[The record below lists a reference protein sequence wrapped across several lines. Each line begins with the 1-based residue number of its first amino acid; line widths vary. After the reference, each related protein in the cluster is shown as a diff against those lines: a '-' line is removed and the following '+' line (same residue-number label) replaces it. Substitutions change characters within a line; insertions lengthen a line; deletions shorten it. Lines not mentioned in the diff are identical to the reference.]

1 MADIFNGKDVKV
13 YYNDDTGNRAVITG
27 GNIQINE
34 LAAYPSFS
42 MGTEVQKIET
52 YDDEY
57 SNAIEGQKTVDNV
70 TLVVNYIPTDP
81 THEYLDKKYDNQ
93 GEFQITIFVNEDN
106 DAGRLESVMLNG
118 VLGSRILNGDKDSV
132 VTMTYDFV
140 PTEVISYA
148 PRNIPP
154 VLRRGDFGVGS
165 DGSIDFPQYQP
176 DQATGNAFV
185 KISASDID
193 NPSGVDLMGIE
204 LVDQQSE
211 NTNIMM
217 TTTGD
222 LRLYARN
229 ATTPWT
235 RLYTSGEADTRYLIK
250 SNNLSDLTNF
260 ESARSNLSV
269 YSKSET
275 DKKFMIGP
283 NNLSELTN
291 VVVARQKLEVYSQSE
306 TEAKFLQAAN
316 NLSDIVDTA
325 IARTNLGINSTLEND
340 AKYLQVENNLSDV
353 KDVATARTNLGI
365 NSTLENDAKYLQV
378 SNNLSDVADAAAA
391 RTNISVYSKAES
403 DATYVPKTTT
413 VNGHALDSNV
423 TVSKAD
429 VGLGSVT
436 DDPQLKIS
444 ANLSDLS
451 DVGSA
456 RTVLLVQGVQCNSN
470 IESGAFNIF
479 YSPNGANSLRLANDG
494 SWRVANS
501 NGESIPLN
509 VENGGIGSTTAA
521 GGRFNLE
528 LNKFGQ
534 RIGETIVYSPDEK
547 SYITINNDN
556 WGVYGIIDPSNNTSG
571 WKPLLIGQG
580 GTGATSDVGARD
592 NLGLGNGSSPQFA
605 NLQLTRDEIGGGG
618 WSSGTISFNSY
629 ANGLRKG
636 YSTMYNEYQS
646 DLFKTT
652 ISTGNDITGRV
663 SYLQFAENGTLSG
676 ANEIYLNSNLIS
688 YGESLNLFNNTYD
701 IQARLMTPVSPAGA
715 YSWVGSTV
723 YNYLSGQ
730 VRFGGLASGGD
741 NGIDRARLYVARGGN
756 SGIVGNI
763 DFYPDYGGWASA
775 GRGWYGNCIQG
786 GWGLE
791 DSHMGAP
798 FWAQIVSSNDGGWSP
813 IVTGGTSSTGGYT
826 LRAAFGCIS
835 NGNNAWPET
844 TIKLLGD
851 GRFHRAFNFS
861 TSGGIYTWGQDPW
874 GGNYDFAR
882 NATSDRCLKHD
893 IIYTNGKE
901 SFDRVMQ
908 WLPTMFKYNGQ
919 ETQRYGLIA
928 QDLQQIDEQYVK
940 LVPGAPIFEDEEYVD
955 EDGETKIR
963 SKQVG
968 EKDGTYALDINVLL
982 TDMACSM
989 KYMGV
994 QMQEQETKIADQQK
1008 QIDELKELVQ
1018 KILDNK

>member
-52 YDDEY
+52 YNDEY

-93 GEFQITIFVNEDN
+93 EEFQITIFVNEN
-106 DAGRLESVMLNG
+106 NEAGRLESVMLNG
-118 VLGSRILNGDKDSV
+118 VLGSRMLNGDKDSV

-148 PRNIPP
+148 PRDIPP

-165 DGSIDFPQYQP
+165 DGSIDYPQYQP

-204 LVDQQSE
+204 LVDQQAE

-275 DKKFMIGP
+275 DNKFMIGP

-306 TEAKFLQAAN
+306 TDAKFLQAAN
-316 NLSDIVDTA
+316 NLSDIVDTV

-365 NSTLENDAKYLQV
+365 NSTIENDAKYLQV
-378 SNNLSDVADAAAA
+378 SNNLSDVSDAAAA

-451 DVGSA
+451 NVAKA
-456 RTVLLVQGVQCNSN
+456 RTNLGINSTIENDAKYLQVSNNLSDVADVDTVKQN
-470 IESGAFNIF
+470 IGLDRFKQSPSETMIYPSSGQNPYRITIR
-479 YSPNGANSLRLANDG
+479 PNGDWG
-494 SWRVANS
+494 TWRDDTGTWEPLKIVA
-501 NGESIPLN
+501 
-509 VENGGIGSTTAA
+509 
-521 GGRFNLE
+521 
-528 LNKFGQ
+528 
-534 RIGETIVYSPDEK
+534 
-547 SYITINNDN
+547 
-556 WGVYGIIDPSNNTSG
+556 
-571 WKPLLIGQG
+571 G
-580 GTGATSDVGARD
+580 GTGATNKKDARLNLNIPAAYKIIPDGTNILGWFIENNESGFFSSGSNLVNLPNNDPGWWVFEFNVHIRGGNNKPAYGIIKAISNNSRIYSIVLENGNWPYGWVEVPQQNNDVHFYRVFLDRHDA
-592 NLGLGNGSSPQFA
+592 GSSGELVGNRYQGGVQKGDFA
-605 NLQLTRDEIGGGG
+605 L
-618 WSSGTISFNSY
+618 
-629 ANGLRKG
+629 
-636 YSTMYNEYQS
+636 YNEYQDGVSKVTLRCSNNEINKYAWLQWDENGSLWNVQNLLNS
-646 DLFKTT
+646 DLYFGPPSVRKLHTRHAT
-652 ISTGNDITGRV
+652 MLVDGTATPYYYTFGNPDGRRSV
-663 SYLQFAENGTLSG
+663 TEFGTVEDG
-676 ANEIYLNSNLIS
+676 WIFY
-688 YGESLNLFNNTYD
+688 
-701 IQARLMTPVSPAGA
+701 
-715 YSWVGSTV
+715 
-723 YNYLSGQ
+723 GQ
-730 VRFGGLASGGD
+730 VNRDLSKQLDVNGVVNASAFNQASD
-741 NGIDRARLYVARGGN
+741 RDLKENIEVISNAIDRVRA
-756 SGIVGNI
+756 I
-763 DFYPDYGGWASA
+763 
-775 GRGWYGNCIQG
+775 
-786 GWGLE
+786 
-791 DSHMGAP
+791 
-798 FWAQIVSSNDGGWSP
+798 
-813 IVTGGTSSTGGYT
+813 GGYT
-826 LRAAFGCIS
+826 YTLKE
-835 NGNNAWPET
+835 NGMPHA
-844 TIKLLGD
+844 G
-851 GRFHRAFNFS
+851 
-861 TSGGIYTWGQDPW
+861 
-874 GGNYDFAR
+874 
-882 NATSDRCLKHD
+882 
-893 IIYTNGKE
+893 
-901 SFDRVMQ
+901 V
-908 WLPTMFKYNGQ
+908 
-919 ETQRYGLIA
+919 IA
-928 QDLQQIDEQYVK
+928 QEVRDVLPEASGSFTK
-940 LVPGAPIFEDEEYVD
+940 YVD
-955 EDGETKIR
+955 LPGPT
-963 SKQVG
+963 Q
-968 EKDGTYALDINVLL
+968 DGTPLREEERFYSVDYAGITALL
-982 TDMACSM
+982 
-989 KYMGV
+989 V
-994 QMQEQETKIADQQK
+994 QAFKEMDEKITKLEEQQK

-1018 KILDNK
+1018 KLLDNK

>member
-52 YDDEY
+52 YNDEY

-93 GEFQITIFVNEDN
+93 EEFQITIFVNEN
-106 DAGRLESVMLNG
+106 NEAGRLESVMLNG
-118 VLGSRILNGDKDSV
+118 VLGSRMLNGDKDSV

-148 PRNIPP
+148 PRDIPP

-165 DGSIDFPQYQP
+165 DGSIDYPQYQP

-204 LVDQQSE
+204 LVDQQAE

-275 DKKFMIGP
+275 DNKFMIGP

-306 TEAKFLQAAN
+306 TDAKFLQAAN

-365 NSTLENDAKYLQV
+365 NSTIENDAKYLQV
-378 SNNLSDVADAAAA
+378 SNNLSDVSDAAAA

-451 DVGSA
+451 NVAKA
-456 RTVLLVQGVQCNSN
+456 RTNLGINSTIENDAKYLQVSNNLSDVADVDTVKQN
-470 IESGAFNIF
+470 IGLDRFKQSPSETMIYPSSGQNPYRITIR
-479 YSPNGANSLRLANDG
+479 PNGDWG
-494 SWRVANS
+494 TWRDDTGTWEPLKIVA
-501 NGESIPLN
+501 
-509 VENGGIGSTTAA
+509 
-521 GGRFNLE
+521 
-528 LNKFGQ
+528 
-534 RIGETIVYSPDEK
+534 
-547 SYITINNDN
+547 
-556 WGVYGIIDPSNNTSG
+556 
-571 WKPLLIGQG
+571 G
-580 GTGATSDVGARD
+580 GTGATNKKDARL
-592 NLGLGNGSSPQFA
+592 NLNIPAAYKIIPDGTNILGWFIENNESGFF
-605 NLQLTRDEIGGGG
+605 
-618 WSSGTISFNSY
+618 SSGENVINKPADGHGWWTYNFKIHLRNQEGKPEFGVVEATSA
-629 ANGLRKG
+629 ANIMYIIVLTNGQWPHGWFKIVRENDNVQLRDLKLTQYDTGFSGHLELYNIQNNNPKGL
-636 YSTMYNEYQS
+636 TQLYNEFQ
-646 DLFKTT
+646 DGVLKTT
-652 ISTGNDITGRV
+652 LRTGNLENNRN
-663 SYLQFAENGTLSG
+663 SYLQWDENGSLWGVVNILSNDLYFG
-676 ANEIYLNSNLIS
+676 PHSVRKLHTRHGTMLVDGTA
-688 YGESLNLFNNTYD
+688 
-701 IQARLMTPVSPAGA
+701 TPYYYTFGNPDGRRSVTEFG
-715 YSWVGSTV
+715 TV
-723 YNYLSGQ
+723 EDGWIFYGQ
-730 VRFGGLASGGD
+730 VNRDLSKQLDVNGVVNASAFNQASD
-741 NGIDRARLYVARGGN
+741 RDLKENIEVISNAIDRVRA
-756 SGIVGNI
+756 I
-763 DFYPDYGGWASA
+763 
-775 GRGWYGNCIQG
+775 
-786 GWGLE
+786 
-791 DSHMGAP
+791 
-798 FWAQIVSSNDGGWSP
+798 
-813 IVTGGTSSTGGYT
+813 GGYT
-826 LRAAFGCIS
+826 YTLKE
-835 NGNNAWPET
+835 NGMPHA
-844 TIKLLGD
+844 G
-851 GRFHRAFNFS
+851 
-861 TSGGIYTWGQDPW
+861 
-874 GGNYDFAR
+874 
-882 NATSDRCLKHD
+882 
-893 IIYTNGKE
+893 
-901 SFDRVMQ
+901 V
-908 WLPTMFKYNGQ
+908 
-919 ETQRYGLIA
+919 IA
-928 QDLQQIDEQYVK
+928 QEVRDVLPEASGSFTK
-940 LVPGAPIFEDEEYVD
+940 YVD
-955 EDGETKIR
+955 LPGPT
-963 SKQVG
+963 Q
-968 EKDGTYALDINVLL
+968 DGTPLREEERFYSVDYAGITALL
-982 TDMACSM
+982 
-989 KYMGV
+989 
-994 QMQEQETKIADQQK
+994 
-1008 QIDELKELVQ
+1008 
-1018 KILDNK
+1018 

>member
-52 YDDEY
+52 YNDEY

-93 GEFQITIFVNEDN
+93 EEFQITIFVNEN
-106 DAGRLESVMLNG
+106 NEAGRLESVMLNG
-118 VLGSRILNGDKDSV
+118 VLGSRMLNGDKDSV

-148 PRNIPP
+148 PRDIPP

-165 DGSIDFPQYQP
+165 DGSIDYPQYQP

-204 LVDQQSE
+204 LVDQQAE

-275 DKKFMIGP
+275 DNKFMIGP

-306 TEAKFLQAAN
+306 TDAKFLQAAN

-365 NSTLENDAKYLQV
+365 NSTIENDAKYLQV
-378 SNNLSDVADAAAA
+378 SNNLSDVSDAAAA

-451 DVGSA
+451 NVAKA
-456 RTVLLVQGVQCNSN
+456 RTNLGINSTIENDAKYLQVSNNLSDVADVDTVKQN
-470 IESGAFNIF
+470 IGLDRFKQSPYETMIYPSSGQNPCRITIR
-479 YSPNGANSLRLANDG
+479 PNGDWG
-494 SWRVANS
+494 TWRDDTGTWEPLKIVA
-501 NGESIPLN
+501 
-509 VENGGIGSTTAA
+509 
-521 GGRFNLE
+521 
-528 LNKFGQ
+528 
-534 RIGETIVYSPDEK
+534 
-547 SYITINNDN
+547 
-556 WGVYGIIDPSNNTSG
+556 
-571 WKPLLIGQG
+571 G
-580 GTGATSDVGARD
+580 GTGATNKKDARL
-592 NLGLGNGSSPQFA
+592 NLNIPAAYKIIPDGTNILGWFIENNESGFF
-605 NLQLTRDEIGGGG
+605 
-618 WSSGTISFNSY
+618 SSGENVINKPAEGHGWWTYNFKIHLRNQEGKPEFGVVEATSA
-629 ANGLRKG
+629 ANIMYIIVLTNGQWPHGWFKIVRENDNVQLRDLKLTQYDTGFSGHLELYNIQNNNPKGL
-636 YSTMYNEYQS
+636 TQLYNEFQ
-646 DLFKTT
+646 DGVLKTT
-652 ISTGNDITGRV
+652 IRTVNLEKDRNW
-663 SYLQFAENGTLSG
+663 YLQWDENGSLWNIQNILSSDLHFG
-676 ANEIYLNSNLIS
+676 PPSVRKLHTRHATMLVD
-688 YGESLNLFNNTYD
+688 GT
-701 IQARLMTPVSPAGA
+701 ATPYYYTFGNPDGRRSVTEFG
-715 YSWVGSTV
+715 TV
-723 YNYLSGQ
+723 EDGWIFYGQ
-730 VRFGGLASGGD
+730 VNRDLSKQLDVNGVVNASAFNQASD
-741 NGIDRARLYVARGGN
+741 RDLKENIEVISNAIDRVRA
-756 SGIVGNI
+756 I
-763 DFYPDYGGWASA
+763 
-775 GRGWYGNCIQG
+775 
-786 GWGLE
+786 
-791 DSHMGAP
+791 
-798 FWAQIVSSNDGGWSP
+798 
-813 IVTGGTSSTGGYT
+813 GGYT
-826 LRAAFGCIS
+826 YTLKE
-835 NGNNAWPET
+835 NGMPHA
-844 TIKLLGD
+844 G
-851 GRFHRAFNFS
+851 
-861 TSGGIYTWGQDPW
+861 
-874 GGNYDFAR
+874 
-882 NATSDRCLKHD
+882 
-893 IIYTNGKE
+893 
-901 SFDRVMQ
+901 V
-908 WLPTMFKYNGQ
+908 
-919 ETQRYGLIA
+919 IA
-928 QDLQQIDEQYVK
+928 QEVRDVLPEASGSFTK
-940 LVPGAPIFEDEEYVD
+940 YVD
-955 EDGETKIR
+955 LPGPT
-963 SKQVG
+963 Q
-968 EKDGTYALDINVLL
+968 DGTPLREEERFYSVDYAGITALL
-982 TDMACSM
+982 
-989 KYMGV
+989 V
-994 QMQEQETKIADQQK
+994 QAFKEMDEKITKLEEQQK

-1018 KILDNK
+1018 KLLDNK

>member
-52 YDDEY
+52 YNDEY

-93 GEFQITIFVNEDN
+93 EEFQITIFVNEN
-106 DAGRLESVMLNG
+106 NEAGRLESVMLNG
-118 VLGSRILNGDKDSV
+118 VLGRRMLNGDKDSV

-148 PRNIPP
+148 PRDIPP

-165 DGSIDFPQYQP
+165 DGSIDYPQYQP

-204 LVDQQSE
+204 LVDQQAE

-275 DKKFMIGP
+275 DNKFMIGP

-306 TEAKFLQAAN
+306 TDAKFLQAAN

-365 NSTLENDAKYLQV
+365 NSTIENDAKYLQV
-378 SNNLSDVADAAAA
+378 SNNLSDVSDAAAA

-451 DVGSA
+451 NVAKA
-456 RTVLLVQGVQCNSN
+456 RTNLGINSTIENDAKYLQVSNNLSDVADVDTVKQN
-470 IESGAFNIF
+470 IGLDRFKQSPSETMIYPSSGQNPYRITIR
-479 YSPNGANSLRLANDG
+479 PNGDWG
-494 SWRVANS
+494 TWRDDTGTWEPLKIVA
-501 NGESIPLN
+501 
-509 VENGGIGSTTAA
+509 
-521 GGRFNLE
+521 
-528 LNKFGQ
+528 
-534 RIGETIVYSPDEK
+534 
-547 SYITINNDN
+547 
-556 WGVYGIIDPSNNTSG
+556 
-571 WKPLLIGQG
+571 G
-580 GTGATSDVGARD
+580 GTGATNKKDARL
-592 NLGLGNGSSPQFA
+592 NLNIPAAYKIIPDGTNILGWLIENNESGVF
-605 NLQLTRDEIGGGG
+605 
-618 WSSGTISFNSY
+618 SSGENVINKPADGHGWWTYNFKIHLRNQEGKPDFGVVEATSA
-629 ANGLRKG
+629 ANIMYIIVLTNGQWPHGWFKIVRENDNVQLRDLKLTQYDTGFSGHLELYNIQNNNPKGL
-636 YSTMYNEYQS
+636 TQLYNEFQ
-646 DLFKTT
+646 DGVLKTT
-652 ISTGNDITGRV
+652 LRTGNLENNRN
-663 SYLQFAENGTLSG
+663 SYLQWDENGSLWGVVNILSNDLYFGPHSVRKLHTRHGTLLVDG
-676 ANEIYLNSNLIS
+676 TA
-688 YGESLNLFNNTYD
+688 
-701 IQARLMTPVSPAGA
+701 TPYYYTFGNPDGRRSVTEFG
-715 YSWVGSTV
+715 TV
-723 YNYLSGQ
+723 EDGWIFYGQ
-730 VRFGGLASGGD
+730 VNRDLSKQLDVNGVVNASAFNQASD
-741 NGIDRARLYVARGGN
+741 RDLKENIEVISNAIDRVRA
-756 SGIVGNI
+756 I
-763 DFYPDYGGWASA
+763 
-775 GRGWYGNCIQG
+775 
-786 GWGLE
+786 
-791 DSHMGAP
+791 
-798 FWAQIVSSNDGGWSP
+798 
-813 IVTGGTSSTGGYT
+813 GGYT
-826 LRAAFGCIS
+826 YTLKE
-835 NGNNAWPET
+835 NGMPHA
-844 TIKLLGD
+844 G
-851 GRFHRAFNFS
+851 
-861 TSGGIYTWGQDPW
+861 
-874 GGNYDFAR
+874 
-882 NATSDRCLKHD
+882 
-893 IIYTNGKE
+893 
-901 SFDRVMQ
+901 V
-908 WLPTMFKYNGQ
+908 
-919 ETQRYGLIA
+919 IA
-928 QDLQQIDEQYVK
+928 QEVRDVLPEASGSFTK
-940 LVPGAPIFEDEEYVD
+940 YVD
-955 EDGETKIR
+955 LPGPT
-963 SKQVG
+963 Q
-968 EKDGTYALDINVLL
+968 DGTPLREEERFYSVDYAGITALL
-982 TDMACSM
+982 
-989 KYMGV
+989 V
-994 QMQEQETKIADQQK
+994 QAFKEMDEKITKLEEQQK

-1018 KILDNK
+1018 KLLDNK

>member
-52 YDDEY
+52 YNDEY

-93 GEFQITIFVNEDN
+93 EEFQITIFVNEN
-106 DAGRLESVMLNG
+106 NEAGRLESVMLNG
-118 VLGSRILNGDKDSV
+118 VLGSRMLNGDKDSV

-148 PRNIPP
+148 PRDIPP

-165 DGSIDFPQYQP
+165 DGSIDYPQYQP

-204 LVDQQSE
+204 LVDQQAE

-275 DKKFMIGP
+275 DNKFMIGP

-306 TEAKFLQAAN
+306 TDAKFLQAAN

-365 NSTLENDAKYLQV
+365 NSTIENDAKYLQV
-378 SNNLSDVADAAAA
+378 SNNLSDVSDAAAA

-451 DVGSA
+451 NVAKA
-456 RTVLLVQGVQCNSN
+456 RTNLGINSTIENDAKYLQVSNNLSDVADVDTVKQN
-470 IESGAFNIF
+470 IGLDRFKQSPSETMIYPSSGQNPYRITIR
-479 YSPNGANSLRLANDG
+479 PNGDWG
-494 SWRVANS
+494 TWRDDTGTWEPLKIVA
-501 NGESIPLN
+501 
-509 VENGGIGSTTAA
+509 
-521 GGRFNLE
+521 
-528 LNKFGQ
+528 
-534 RIGETIVYSPDEK
+534 
-547 SYITINNDN
+547 
-556 WGVYGIIDPSNNTSG
+556 
-571 WKPLLIGQG
+571 G
-580 GTGATSDVGARD
+580 GTGATNKKDARL
-592 NLGLGNGSSPQFA
+592 NLNIPAAYKIIPDGTNILGWFIENNESGFF
-605 NLQLTRDEIGGGG
+605 
-618 WSSGTISFNSY
+618 SSGENVINKPADGHGWWTYNFKIHLRDQEGKPEFGVVEATSA
-629 ANGLRKG
+629 ANIMYIIVLTNGQWPHGWFKIVRENDNVQLRDLKLTQYDTGFSGHLELYNIQNNNPKGL
-636 YSTMYNEYQS
+636 TQLYNEFQ
-646 DLFKTT
+646 DGVLKTT
-652 ISTGNDITGRV
+652 LRTGNLENNRN
-663 SYLQFAENGTLSG
+663 SYLQWDENGSLWGVVNILSNDLYFG
-676 ANEIYLNSNLIS
+676 PHSVRKLHTRHGTMLVDGTA
-688 YGESLNLFNNTYD
+688 
-701 IQARLMTPVSPAGA
+701 TPYYYTFGNPDGRRSVTEFG
-715 YSWVGSTV
+715 TV
-723 YNYLSGQ
+723 EDGWIFYGQ
-730 VRFGGLASGGD
+730 VNRDLSKQLDVNGVVNASAFNQASD
-741 NGIDRARLYVARGGN
+741 RDLKENIEVISNAIDRVRA
-756 SGIVGNI
+756 I
-763 DFYPDYGGWASA
+763 
-775 GRGWYGNCIQG
+775 
-786 GWGLE
+786 
-791 DSHMGAP
+791 
-798 FWAQIVSSNDGGWSP
+798 
-813 IVTGGTSSTGGYT
+813 GGYT
-826 LRAAFGCIS
+826 YTLKE
-835 NGNNAWPET
+835 NGMPHA
-844 TIKLLGD
+844 G
-851 GRFHRAFNFS
+851 
-861 TSGGIYTWGQDPW
+861 
-874 GGNYDFAR
+874 
-882 NATSDRCLKHD
+882 
-893 IIYTNGKE
+893 
-901 SFDRVMQ
+901 V
-908 WLPTMFKYNGQ
+908 
-919 ETQRYGLIA
+919 IA
-928 QDLQQIDEQYVK
+928 QEVRDVLPEASGSFTK
-940 LVPGAPIFEDEEYVD
+940 YVD
-955 EDGETKIR
+955 LPGPT
-963 SKQVG
+963 Q
-968 EKDGTYALDINVLL
+968 DGTPLREEERFYSVDYAGITALL
-982 TDMACSM
+982 
-989 KYMGV
+989 V
-994 QMQEQETKIADQQK
+994 QAFKEMDEKITKLEEQQK

-1018 KILDNK
+1018 KLLDNK

>member
-52 YDDEY
+52 YNDEY

-93 GEFQITIFVNEDN
+93 EEFQITIFVNEN
-106 DAGRLESVMLNG
+106 NEAGRLESVMLNG
-118 VLGSRILNGDKDSV
+118 VLGSRMLNGDKDSV

-148 PRNIPP
+148 PRDIPP

-165 DGSIDFPQYQP
+165 DGSIDYPQYQP

-204 LVDQQSE
+204 LVDQQAE

-275 DKKFMIGP
+275 DNKFMIGP

-306 TEAKFLQAAN
+306 TDAKFLQAAN

-365 NSTLENDAKYLQV
+365 NSTIENDAKYLQV
-378 SNNLSDVADAAAA
+378 SNNLSDVSDAAAA

-451 DVGSA
+451 NVAKA
-456 RTVLLVQGVQCNSN
+456 RTNLGINSTIENDAKYLQVSNNLSDVADVDTVKQN
-470 IESGAFNIF
+470 IGLDRFKQSPSETMIYPSSGQNPYRITIR
-479 YSPNGANSLRLANDG
+479 PNGDWG
-494 SWRVANS
+494 TWRDDTGTWEPLKIVA
-501 NGESIPLN
+501 
-509 VENGGIGSTTAA
+509 
-521 GGRFNLE
+521 
-528 LNKFGQ
+528 
-534 RIGETIVYSPDEK
+534 
-547 SYITINNDN
+547 
-556 WGVYGIIDPSNNTSG
+556 
-571 WKPLLIGQG
+571 G
-580 GTGATSDVGARD
+580 GTGATNKKDARL
-592 NLGLGNGSSPQFA
+592 NLNIPAAYKIIPDGTNILGWFIENNESGFF
-605 NLQLTRDEIGGGG
+605 
-618 WSSGTISFNSY
+618 SSGENVINKPADGHGWWTYNFKIHLRNQEGKPEFGVVEATSA
-629 ANGLRKG
+629 ANIMYIIVLTNGQWPHGWFKIVRENDNVQLRDLKLTQYDTGFSGHLELYNIQNNNPKGL
-636 YSTMYNEYQS
+636 TQLYNEFQ
-646 DLFKTT
+646 DGVLKTT
-652 ISTGNDITGRV
+652 LRTGNLENNRN
-663 SYLQFAENGTLSG
+663 SYLQWDENGSLWGVVNILSNDLYFG
-676 ANEIYLNSNLIS
+676 PHSVRKLHTRHGTMLVDGTA
-688 YGESLNLFNNTYD
+688 
-701 IQARLMTPVSPAGA
+701 TPYYYTFGNPDGRRSVTEFG
-715 YSWVGSTV
+715 TV
-723 YNYLSGQ
+723 EDGWIFYGQ
-730 VRFGGLASGGD
+730 VNRDLSKQLDVNGVVNASAFNQASD
-741 NGIDRARLYVARGGN
+741 RDLKENIEVISNAIDRVRA
-756 SGIVGNI
+756 I
-763 DFYPDYGGWASA
+763 
-775 GRGWYGNCIQG
+775 
-786 GWGLE
+786 
-791 DSHMGAP
+791 
-798 FWAQIVSSNDGGWSP
+798 
-813 IVTGGTSSTGGYT
+813 GGYT
-826 LRAAFGCIS
+826 YTLKE
-835 NGNNAWPET
+835 NGMPHA
-844 TIKLLGD
+844 G
-851 GRFHRAFNFS
+851 
-861 TSGGIYTWGQDPW
+861 
-874 GGNYDFAR
+874 
-882 NATSDRCLKHD
+882 
-893 IIYTNGKE
+893 
-901 SFDRVMQ
+901 V
-908 WLPTMFKYNGQ
+908 
-919 ETQRYGLIA
+919 IA
-928 QDLQQIDEQYVK
+928 QEVRDVLPEASGSFTK
-940 LVPGAPIFEDEEYVD
+940 YVD
-955 EDGETKIR
+955 LPGPT
-963 SKQVG
+963 Q
-968 EKDGTYALDINVLL
+968 DGTPLREEERFYSVDYAGITAL
-982 TDMACSM
+982 
-989 KYMGV
+989 
-994 QMQEQETKIADQQK
+994 
-1008 QIDELKELVQ
+1008 LVQ
-1018 KILDNK
+1018 AFKE

>member
-52 YDDEY
+52 YNDEY

-93 GEFQITIFVNEDN
+93 EEFQITIFVNEN
-106 DAGRLESVMLNG
+106 NEAGRLESVMLNG
-118 VLGSRILNGDKDSV
+118 VLGSRMLNGDKDSV

-148 PRNIPP
+148 PRDIPP

-165 DGSIDFPQYQP
+165 DGSIDYPQYQP

-204 LVDQQSE
+204 LVDQQAE

-275 DKKFMIGP
+275 DNKFMIGP

-306 TEAKFLQAAN
+306 TDAKFLQAAN

-365 NSTLENDAKYLQV
+365 NSTIENDAKYLQV
-378 SNNLSDVADAAAA
+378 SNNLSDVSDAAAA

-451 DVGSA
+451 NVAKA
-456 RTVLLVQGVQCNSN
+456 RTNLGINSTIENDAKYLQVSNNLSDVADVDTVKQN
-470 IESGAFNIF
+470 IGLDRFKQSPSETMIYPSSGQNPYRITIR
-479 YSPNGANSLRLANDG
+479 PNGDWG
-494 SWRVANS
+494 TWRDDTGTWEPLKIVA
-501 NGESIPLN
+501 
-509 VENGGIGSTTAA
+509 
-521 GGRFNLE
+521 
-528 LNKFGQ
+528 
-534 RIGETIVYSPDEK
+534 
-547 SYITINNDN
+547 
-556 WGVYGIIDPSNNTSG
+556 
-571 WKPLLIGQG
+571 G
-580 GTGATSDVGARD
+580 GTGATNKKDARL
-592 NLGLGNGSSPQFA
+592 NLNIPAAYKIIPDGTNILGWFIENNESGFF
-605 NLQLTRDEIGGGG
+605 
-618 WSSGTISFNSY
+618 SSGENVINKPADGHGWWTYNFKIHLRNQEGKPEFGVVEATSA
-629 ANGLRKG
+629 ANIMYIIVLTNGQWPHGWFKIVRENDNVQLRDLKLTQYDTGFSGHLELYNIQNNNPKGL
-636 YSTMYNEYQS
+636 TQLYNEFQ
-646 DLFKTT
+646 DGVLKTT
-652 ISTGNDITGRV
+652 LRTGNLENNRN
-663 SYLQFAENGTLSG
+663 SYLQWDENGSLWGVVNILSNDLYFG
-676 ANEIYLNSNLIS
+676 PHSVRKLHTRHGTMLVDGTA
-688 YGESLNLFNNTYD
+688 
-701 IQARLMTPVSPAGA
+701 TPYYYTFGNPDGRRSVTEFG
-715 YSWVGSTV
+715 TV
-723 YNYLSGQ
+723 EDGWIFYGQ
-730 VRFGGLASGGD
+730 VNRDLSKQLDVNGVVNASAFNQASD
-741 NGIDRARLYVARGGN
+741 RDLKENIEVISNAIDRVRA
-756 SGIVGNI
+756 I
-763 DFYPDYGGWASA
+763 
-775 GRGWYGNCIQG
+775 
-786 GWGLE
+786 
-791 DSHMGAP
+791 
-798 FWAQIVSSNDGGWSP
+798 
-813 IVTGGTSSTGGYT
+813 GGYT
-826 LRAAFGCIS
+826 YTLKE
-835 NGNNAWPET
+835 NGMPHA
-844 TIKLLGD
+844 G
-851 GRFHRAFNFS
+851 
-861 TSGGIYTWGQDPW
+861 
-874 GGNYDFAR
+874 
-882 NATSDRCLKHD
+882 
-893 IIYTNGKE
+893 
-901 SFDRVMQ
+901 V
-908 WLPTMFKYNGQ
+908 
-919 ETQRYGLIA
+919 IA
-928 QDLQQIDEQYVK
+928 QEVRDVLPEASGSFTK
-940 LVPGAPIFEDEEYVD
+940 YVD
-955 EDGETKIR
+955 LPGPT
-963 SKQVG
+963 Q
-968 EKDGTYALDINVLL
+968 DGTPLREEERFYSVDYA
-982 TDMACSM
+982 
-989 KYMGV
+989 G
-994 QMQEQETKIADQQK
+994 
-1008 QIDELKELVQ
+1008 
-1018 KILDNK
+1018 

>member
-52 YDDEY
+52 YNDEY

-93 GEFQITIFVNEDN
+93 EEFQITIFVNEN
-106 DAGRLESVMLNG
+106 NEAGRLESVMLNG
-118 VLGSRILNGDKDSV
+118 VLGSRMLNGDKDSV

-148 PRNIPP
+148 PRDIPP

-165 DGSIDFPQYQP
+165 DGSIDYPQYQP

-204 LVDQQSE
+204 LVDQQAE

-275 DKKFMIGP
+275 DNKFMIGP

-306 TEAKFLQAAN
+306 TDAKFLQAAN

-365 NSTLENDAKYLQV
+365 NSTIENDAKYLQV
-378 SNNLSDVADAAAA
+378 SNNLSDVSDAAAA

-451 DVGSA
+451 NVAKA
-456 RTVLLVQGVQCNSN
+456 RTNLGINSTIENDAKYLQVSNNLSDVADVDTVKQN
-470 IESGAFNIF
+470 IGLDRFKQSPSETMIYPSSGQNPYRITIR
-479 YSPNGANSLRLANDG
+479 PNGDWG
-494 SWRVANS
+494 TWRDDTGTWEPLKIVA
-501 NGESIPLN
+501 
-509 VENGGIGSTTAA
+509 
-521 GGRFNLE
+521 
-528 LNKFGQ
+528 
-534 RIGETIVYSPDEK
+534 
-547 SYITINNDN
+547 
-556 WGVYGIIDPSNNTSG
+556 
-571 WKPLLIGQG
+571 G
-580 GTGATSDVGARD
+580 GTGATNKKDARL
-592 NLGLGNGSSPQFA
+592 NLNIPAAYKIIPDGTNILGWFIENNESGFF
-605 NLQLTRDEIGGGG
+605 
-618 WSSGTISFNSY
+618 SSGENVINKPADGHGWWTYNFKIHLRNQEGKPEFGVVEATSA
-629 ANGLRKG
+629 ANIMYIIVLTNGQWPHGWFKIVRENDNVQLRDLKLTQYDTGFSGHLELYNIQNNNPKGL
-636 YSTMYNEYQS
+636 TQLYNEFQ
-646 DLFKTT
+646 DGVLKTT
-652 ISTGNDITGRV
+652 LRTGNLENNRN
-663 SYLQFAENGTLSG
+663 SYLQWDENGSLWGVVNILSNDLYFG
-676 ANEIYLNSNLIS
+676 PHSVRKLHTRHGTMLVDGTA
-688 YGESLNLFNNTYD
+688 
-701 IQARLMTPVSPAGA
+701 TPYYYTFGNPDGRRSVTEFG
-715 YSWVGSTV
+715 TV
-723 YNYLSGQ
+723 EDGWIFYGQ
-730 VRFGGLASGGD
+730 VNRDLSKQLDVNGVVNASAFNQASD
-741 NGIDRARLYVARGGN
+741 RDLKENIEVISNAIDRVRA
-756 SGIVGNI
+756 I
-763 DFYPDYGGWASA
+763 
-775 GRGWYGNCIQG
+775 
-786 GWGLE
+786 
-791 DSHMGAP
+791 
-798 FWAQIVSSNDGGWSP
+798 
-813 IVTGGTSSTGGYT
+813 GGYT
-826 LRAAFGCIS
+826 
-835 NGNNAWPET
+835 
-844 TIKLLGD
+844 
-851 GRFHRAFNFS
+851 
-861 TSGGIYTWGQDPW
+861 YT
-874 GGNYDFAR
+874 
-882 NATSDRCLKHD
+882 
-893 IIYTNGKE
+893 
-901 SFDRVMQ
+901 
-908 WLPTMFKYNGQ
+908 
-919 ETQRYGLIA
+919 
-928 QDLQQIDEQYVK
+928 
-940 LVPGAPIFEDEEYVD
+940 
-955 EDGETKIR
+955 
-963 SKQVG
+963 
-968 EKDGTYALDINVLL
+968 
-982 TDMACSM
+982 
-989 KYMGV
+989 
-994 QMQEQETKIADQQK
+994 
-1008 QIDELKELVQ
+1008 LKE
-1018 KILDNK
+1018 NGMPHAG

>member
-52 YDDEY
+52 YNDEY

-93 GEFQITIFVNEDN
+93 EEFQITIFVNEN
-106 DAGRLESVMLNG
+106 NEAGRLESVMLNG
-118 VLGSRILNGDKDSV
+118 VLGSRMLNGDKDSV

-148 PRNIPP
+148 PRDIPP

-165 DGSIDFPQYQP
+165 DGSIDYPQYQP

-204 LVDQQSE
+204 LVDQQAE

-275 DKKFMIGP
+275 DNKFMIGP

-306 TEAKFLQAAN
+306 TDAKFLQAAN

-365 NSTLENDAKYLQV
+365 NSTIENDAKYLQV
-378 SNNLSDVADAAAA
+378 SNNLSDVSDAAAA

-451 DVGSA
+451 NVAKA
-456 RTVLLVQGVQCNSN
+456 RTNLGINSTIENDAKYLQVSNNLSDVADVDTVKQN
-470 IESGAFNIF
+470 IGLDRFKQSPSETMIYPSSGQNPYRITIR
-479 YSPNGANSLRLANDG
+479 PNGDWG
-494 SWRVANS
+494 TWRDDTGTWEPLKIVA
-501 NGESIPLN
+501 
-509 VENGGIGSTTAA
+509 
-521 GGRFNLE
+521 
-528 LNKFGQ
+528 
-534 RIGETIVYSPDEK
+534 
-547 SYITINNDN
+547 
-556 WGVYGIIDPSNNTSG
+556 
-571 WKPLLIGQG
+571 G
-580 GTGATSDVGARD
+580 GTGATNKKDARL
-592 NLGLGNGSSPQFA
+592 NLNIPAAYKIIPDGTNILGWLIENNESGVF
-605 NLQLTRDEIGGGG
+605 
-618 WSSGTISFNSY
+618 SSGENVINKPADGHGWWTYNFKIHLRNQEGKPDFGVVEATSA
-629 ANGLRKG
+629 ANIMYIIVLTNGQWPHGWFKIVRENDNVQLRDLKLTQYDTGFSGHLELYNIQNNNPKGL
-636 YSTMYNEYQS
+636 TQLYNEFQ
-646 DLFKTT
+646 DGVLKTT
-652 ISTGNDITGRV
+652 LRTGNLENNRN
-663 SYLQFAENGTLSG
+663 SYLQWDENGSLWGVVDILSNDLYFGPHSVRKLHTRHGTLLVDG
-676 ANEIYLNSNLIS
+676 TA
-688 YGESLNLFNNTYD
+688 
-701 IQARLMTPVSPAGA
+701 TPYYYTFGNPDGRRSVTEFG
-715 YSWVGSTV
+715 TV
-723 YNYLSGQ
+723 EDGWIFYGQ
-730 VRFGGLASGGD
+730 VNRDLSKQLDVNGVVNASAFNQASD
-741 NGIDRARLYVARGGN
+741 RDLKENIEVISNAIDRVRA
-756 SGIVGNI
+756 I
-763 DFYPDYGGWASA
+763 
-775 GRGWYGNCIQG
+775 
-786 GWGLE
+786 
-791 DSHMGAP
+791 
-798 FWAQIVSSNDGGWSP
+798 
-813 IVTGGTSSTGGYT
+813 GGYT
-826 LRAAFGCIS
+826 YTLKE
-835 NGNNAWPET
+835 NGMPHA
-844 TIKLLGD
+844 G
-851 GRFHRAFNFS
+851 
-861 TSGGIYTWGQDPW
+861 
-874 GGNYDFAR
+874 
-882 NATSDRCLKHD
+882 
-893 IIYTNGKE
+893 
-901 SFDRVMQ
+901 V
-908 WLPTMFKYNGQ
+908 
-919 ETQRYGLIA
+919 IA
-928 QDLQQIDEQYVK
+928 QEVRDVLPEASGSFTK
-940 LVPGAPIFEDEEYVD
+940 YVD
-955 EDGETKIR
+955 LPGPT
-963 SKQVG
+963 Q
-968 EKDGTYALDINVLL
+968 DGTPLREEERFYSVDYAGITALL
-982 TDMACSM
+982 
-989 KYMGV
+989 V
-994 QMQEQETKIADQQK
+994 QAFKEMDEKITKLEEQQK
-1008 QIDELKELVQ
+1008 QID
-1018 KILDNK
+1018 

>member
-52 YDDEY
+52 YNDEY

-93 GEFQITIFVNEDN
+93 EEFQITIFVNEN
-106 DAGRLESVMLNG
+106 NEAGRLESVMLNG
-118 VLGSRILNGDKDSV
+118 VLGSRMLNGDKDSV

-148 PRNIPP
+148 PRDIPP

-165 DGSIDFPQYQP
+165 DGSIDYPQYQP

-204 LVDQQSE
+204 LVDQQAE

-275 DKKFMIGP
+275 DNKFMIGP

-306 TEAKFLQAAN
+306 TDAKFLQAAN

-365 NSTLENDAKYLQV
+365 NSTIENDAKYLQV
-378 SNNLSDVADAAAA
+378 SNNLSDVSDAAAA

-451 DVGSA
+451 NVAKA
-456 RTVLLVQGVQCNSN
+456 RTNLGINSTIENDAKYLQVSNNLSDVADVDTVKQN
-470 IESGAFNIF
+470 IGLDRFKQSPSETMIYPSSGQNPYRITIR
-479 YSPNGANSLRLANDG
+479 PNGDWG
-494 SWRVANS
+494 TWRDDTGTWEPLKIVA
-501 NGESIPLN
+501 
-509 VENGGIGSTTAA
+509 
-521 GGRFNLE
+521 
-528 LNKFGQ
+528 
-534 RIGETIVYSPDEK
+534 
-547 SYITINNDN
+547 
-556 WGVYGIIDPSNNTSG
+556 
-571 WKPLLIGQG
+571 G
-580 GTGATSDVGARD
+580 GTGATNKKDARL
-592 NLGLGNGSSPQFA
+592 NLNIPAAYKIIPDGTNILGWLIENNESGVF
-605 NLQLTRDEIGGGG
+605 
-618 WSSGTISFNSY
+618 SSGENVINKPADGHGWWTYNFKIHLRNQEGKPDFGVVEATSA
-629 ANGLRKG
+629 ANIMYIIVLTNGQWPHGWFKIVRENDNVQLRDLKLTQYDTGFSGHLELYNIQNNNPKGL
-636 YSTMYNEYQS
+636 TQLYNEFQ
-646 DLFKTT
+646 DGVLKTT
-652 ISTGNDITGRV
+652 LRTGNLENNRN
-663 SYLQFAENGTLSG
+663 SYLQWDENGSLWGVVNILSNDLYFGPHSVRKLHTRHGTLLVDG
-676 ANEIYLNSNLIS
+676 TA
-688 YGESLNLFNNTYD
+688 
-701 IQARLMTPVSPAGA
+701 TPYYYTFGNPDGRRSVTEFG
-715 YSWVGSTV
+715 TV
-723 YNYLSGQ
+723 EDGWIFYGQ
-730 VRFGGLASGGD
+730 VNRDLSKQLDVNGVVNASAFNQASD
-741 NGIDRARLYVARGGN
+741 RDLKENIEVISNAIDRVRA
-756 SGIVGNI
+756 I
-763 DFYPDYGGWASA
+763 
-775 GRGWYGNCIQG
+775 
-786 GWGLE
+786 
-791 DSHMGAP
+791 
-798 FWAQIVSSNDGGWSP
+798 
-813 IVTGGTSSTGGYT
+813 GGYT
-826 LRAAFGCIS
+826 YTLKE
-835 NGNNAWPET
+835 NGMPHA
-844 TIKLLGD
+844 G
-851 GRFHRAFNFS
+851 
-861 TSGGIYTWGQDPW
+861 
-874 GGNYDFAR
+874 
-882 NATSDRCLKHD
+882 
-893 IIYTNGKE
+893 
-901 SFDRVMQ
+901 V
-908 WLPTMFKYNGQ
+908 
-919 ETQRYGLIA
+919 IA
-928 QDLQQIDEQYVK
+928 QEVRDVLPEASGSFTK
-940 LVPGAPIFEDEEYVD
+940 YVD
-955 EDGETKIR
+955 LPGPT
-963 SKQVG
+963 Q
-968 EKDGTYALDINVLL
+968 DGTPLREEERFYSVDYAGITALL
-982 TDMACSM
+982 
-989 KYMGV
+989 V
-994 QMQEQETKIADQQK
+994 QAFKEMDEKITKLEEQQK

-1018 KILDNK
+1018 KLLDNK

>member
-52 YDDEY
+52 YNDEY

-93 GEFQITIFVNEDN
+93 EEFQITIFVNEN
-106 DAGRLESVMLNG
+106 NEAGRLESVMLNG
-118 VLGSRILNGDKDSV
+118 VLGSRMLNGDKDSV

-148 PRNIPP
+148 PRDIPP

-165 DGSIDFPQYQP
+165 DGSIDYPQYQP

-204 LVDQQSE
+204 LVDQQAE

-275 DKKFMIGP
+275 DNKFMIGP

-306 TEAKFLQAAN
+306 TDAKFLQAAN

-365 NSTLENDAKYLQV
+365 NSTIENDAKYLQV
-378 SNNLSDVADAAAA
+378 SNNLSDVSDAAAA

-451 DVGSA
+451 NVAKA
-456 RTVLLVQGVQCNSN
+456 RTNLGINSTIENDAKYLQVSNNLSDVADVDTVKQN
-470 IESGAFNIF
+470 IGLDRFKQSPSETMIYPSSGQNPYRITIR
-479 YSPNGANSLRLANDG
+479 PNGDWG
-494 SWRVANS
+494 TWRDDTGTWEPLKIVA
-501 NGESIPLN
+501 
-509 VENGGIGSTTAA
+509 
-521 GGRFNLE
+521 
-528 LNKFGQ
+528 
-534 RIGETIVYSPDEK
+534 
-547 SYITINNDN
+547 
-556 WGVYGIIDPSNNTSG
+556 
-571 WKPLLIGQG
+571 G
-580 GTGATSDVGARD
+580 GTGATNKKDARL
-592 NLGLGNGSSPQFA
+592 NLNIPAAYKIIPDGTNILGWFIENNESGFF
-605 NLQLTRDEIGGGG
+605 
-618 WSSGTISFNSY
+618 SSGENVINKPADGHGWWTYNFKIHLRNQEGKPEFGVVEATSA
-629 ANGLRKG
+629 ANIMYIIVLTNGQWPHGWFKIVRENDNVQLRDLKLTQYDTGFSGHLELYNIQNNNPKGL
-636 YSTMYNEYQS
+636 TQLYNEFQ
-646 DLFKTT
+646 DGVLKTT
-652 ISTGNDITGRV
+652 LRTGNLENNRN
-663 SYLQFAENGTLSG
+663 SYLQWDENGSLWGVVNILSNDLYFG
-676 ANEIYLNSNLIS
+676 PHSVRKLHTRHGTMLVDGTA
-688 YGESLNLFNNTYD
+688 
-701 IQARLMTPVSPAGA
+701 TPYYYTFGNPDGRRSVTEFG
-715 YSWVGSTV
+715 TV
-723 YNYLSGQ
+723 EDGWIFYGQ
-730 VRFGGLASGGD
+730 VNRDLSKQLDVNGVVNASAFNQASD
-741 NGIDRARLYVARGGN
+741 RDLKENIEVISNAIDRVRA
-756 SGIVGNI
+756 I
-763 DFYPDYGGWASA
+763 
-775 GRGWYGNCIQG
+775 
-786 GWGLE
+786 
-791 DSHMGAP
+791 
-798 FWAQIVSSNDGGWSP
+798 
-813 IVTGGTSSTGGYT
+813 GGYT
-826 LRAAFGCIS
+826 YTLKE
-835 NGNNAWPET
+835 NGMPHA
-844 TIKLLGD
+844 G
-851 GRFHRAFNFS
+851 
-861 TSGGIYTWGQDPW
+861 
-874 GGNYDFAR
+874 
-882 NATSDRCLKHD
+882 
-893 IIYTNGKE
+893 
-901 SFDRVMQ
+901 V
-908 WLPTMFKYNGQ
+908 
-919 ETQRYGLIA
+919 IA
-928 QDLQQIDEQYVK
+928 QEVRDVLPEASGSFTK
-940 LVPGAPIFEDEEYVD
+940 YVD
-955 EDGETKIR
+955 LPGPT
-963 SKQVG
+963 Q
-968 EKDGTYALDINVLL
+968 DGTPLREEERFYSVDYAGITALL
-982 TDMACSM
+982 
-989 KYMGV
+989 V
-994 QMQEQETKIADQQK
+994 QAFKEMDEKITKLEEQQK

-1018 KILDNK
+1018 KLLDNN

>member
-52 YDDEY
+52 YNDEY

-93 GEFQITIFVNEDN
+93 EEFQITIFVNEN
-106 DAGRLESVMLNG
+106 NEAGRLESVMLNG
-118 VLGSRILNGDKDSV
+118 VLGSRMLNGDKDSV

-148 PRNIPP
+148 PRDIPP

-165 DGSIDFPQYQP
+165 DGSIDYPQYQP

-204 LVDQQSE
+204 LVDQQAE

-275 DKKFMIGP
+275 DNKFMIGP

-306 TEAKFLQAAN
+306 TDAKFLQAAN

-365 NSTLENDAKYLQV
+365 NSTIENDAKYLQV
-378 SNNLSDVADAAAA
+378 SNNLSDVSDAAAA

-451 DVGSA
+451 NVAKA
-456 RTVLLVQGVQCNSN
+456 RTNLGINSTIENDAKYLQVSNNLSDVADVDTVKQN
-470 IESGAFNIF
+470 IGLDRFKQSPSETMIYPSSGQNPYRITIR
-479 YSPNGANSLRLANDG
+479 PNGDWG
-494 SWRVANS
+494 TWRDDTGTWEPLKIVA
-501 NGESIPLN
+501 
-509 VENGGIGSTTAA
+509 
-521 GGRFNLE
+521 
-528 LNKFGQ
+528 
-534 RIGETIVYSPDEK
+534 
-547 SYITINNDN
+547 
-556 WGVYGIIDPSNNTSG
+556 
-571 WKPLLIGQG
+571 G
-580 GTGATSDVGARD
+580 GTGATNKKDARL
-592 NLGLGNGSSPQFA
+592 NLNIPAAYKIIPDGTNILGWFIENNESGFF
-605 NLQLTRDEIGGGG
+605 
-618 WSSGTISFNSY
+618 SSGENVINKPADGHGWWTYNFKIHLRNQEGKPEFGVVEATSA
-629 ANGLRKG
+629 ANIMYIIVLTNGQWPHGWFKIVRENDNVQLRDLKLTQYDTGFSGHLELYNIQNNNPKGL
-636 YSTMYNEYQS
+636 TQLYNEFQ
-646 DLFKTT
+646 DGVLKTT
-652 ISTGNDITGRV
+652 LRTGNLENNRN
-663 SYLQFAENGTLSG
+663 SYLQWDENGSLWGVVNILSNDLYFG
-676 ANEIYLNSNLIS
+676 PPSVRKLHTRHATMLVD
-688 YGESLNLFNNTYD
+688 GT
-701 IQARLMTPVSPAGA
+701 ATPYYYTFGNPDGRRSVTEFG
-715 YSWVGSTV
+715 TV
-723 YNYLSGQ
+723 EDGWIFYGQ
-730 VRFGGLASGGD
+730 VNRDLSKQLDVNGVVNASAFNQASD
-741 NGIDRARLYVARGGN
+741 RDLKENIEVISNAIDRVRA
-756 SGIVGNI
+756 I
-763 DFYPDYGGWASA
+763 
-775 GRGWYGNCIQG
+775 
-786 GWGLE
+786 
-791 DSHMGAP
+791 
-798 FWAQIVSSNDGGWSP
+798 
-813 IVTGGTSSTGGYT
+813 GGYT
-826 LRAAFGCIS
+826 YTLKE
-835 NGNNAWPET
+835 NGMPHA
-844 TIKLLGD
+844 G
-851 GRFHRAFNFS
+851 
-861 TSGGIYTWGQDPW
+861 
-874 GGNYDFAR
+874 
-882 NATSDRCLKHD
+882 
-893 IIYTNGKE
+893 
-901 SFDRVMQ
+901 V
-908 WLPTMFKYNGQ
+908 
-919 ETQRYGLIA
+919 IA
-928 QDLQQIDEQYVK
+928 QEVRDVLPEASGSFTK
-940 LVPGAPIFEDEEYVD
+940 YVD
-955 EDGETKIR
+955 LPGPT
-963 SKQVG
+963 Q
-968 EKDGTYALDINVLL
+968 DGTPLREEERFYSVDYAGITALL
-982 TDMACSM
+982 
-989 KYMGV
+989 V
-994 QMQEQETKIADQQK
+994 QAFKEMDEKITKLEEQQK

-1018 KILDNK
+1018 KLLDNK

>member
-52 YDDEY
+52 YNDEY

-93 GEFQITIFVNEDN
+93 EEFQITIFDNEN
-106 DAGRLESVMLNG
+106 NEAGRLESVMLNG
-118 VLGSRILNGDKDSV
+118 VLGSRMLNGDKDSV

-148 PRNIPP
+148 PRDIPP

-165 DGSIDFPQYQP
+165 DGSIDYPQYQP

-204 LVDQQSE
+204 LVDQQAE

-275 DKKFMIGP
+275 DNKFMIGP

-306 TEAKFLQAAN
+306 TDAKFLQAAN

-365 NSTLENDAKYLQV
+365 NSTIENDAKYLQV
-378 SNNLSDVADAAAA
+378 SNNLSDVSDAAAA

-451 DVGSA
+451 NVAKA
-456 RTVLLVQGVQCNSN
+456 RTNLGINSTIENDAKYLQVSNNLSDVADVDTVKQN
-470 IESGAFNIF
+470 IGLDRFKQSPSETMIYPSSGQNPYRITIR
-479 YSPNGANSLRLANDG
+479 PNGDWG
-494 SWRVANS
+494 TWRDDTGTWEPLKIVA
-501 NGESIPLN
+501 
-509 VENGGIGSTTAA
+509 
-521 GGRFNLE
+521 
-528 LNKFGQ
+528 
-534 RIGETIVYSPDEK
+534 
-547 SYITINNDN
+547 
-556 WGVYGIIDPSNNTSG
+556 
-571 WKPLLIGQG
+571 G
-580 GTGATSDVGARD
+580 GTGATNKKDARL
-592 NLGLGNGSSPQFA
+592 NLNIPAAYKIIPDGTNILGWFIENNESGFF
-605 NLQLTRDEIGGGG
+605 
-618 WSSGTISFNSY
+618 SSGENVINKPADGHGWWTYNFKIHLRNQEGKPEFGVVEATSA
-629 ANGLRKG
+629 ANIMYIIVLTNGQWPHGWFKIVRENDNVQLRDLKLTQYDTGFSGHLELYNIQNNNPKGL
-636 YSTMYNEYQS
+636 TQLYNEFQ
-646 DLFKTT
+646 DGVLKTT
-652 ISTGNDITGRV
+652 LRTGNLENNRN
-663 SYLQFAENGTLSG
+663 SYLQWDENGSLWGVVNILSNDLYFG
-676 ANEIYLNSNLIS
+676 PHSVRKLHTRHGTMLVDGTA
-688 YGESLNLFNNTYD
+688 
-701 IQARLMTPVSPAGA
+701 TPYYYTFGNPDGRRSVTEFG
-715 YSWVGSTV
+715 TV
-723 YNYLSGQ
+723 EDGWIFYGQ
-730 VRFGGLASGGD
+730 VNRDLSKQLDVNGVVNASAFNQASD
-741 NGIDRARLYVARGGN
+741 RDLKENIEVISNAIDRVRA
-756 SGIVGNI
+756 I
-763 DFYPDYGGWASA
+763 
-775 GRGWYGNCIQG
+775 
-786 GWGLE
+786 
-791 DSHMGAP
+791 
-798 FWAQIVSSNDGGWSP
+798 
-813 IVTGGTSSTGGYT
+813 GGYT
-826 LRAAFGCIS
+826 YTLKE
-835 NGNNAWPET
+835 NGMPHA
-844 TIKLLGD
+844 G
-851 GRFHRAFNFS
+851 
-861 TSGGIYTWGQDPW
+861 
-874 GGNYDFAR
+874 
-882 NATSDRCLKHD
+882 
-893 IIYTNGKE
+893 
-901 SFDRVMQ
+901 V
-908 WLPTMFKYNGQ
+908 
-919 ETQRYGLIA
+919 IA
-928 QDLQQIDEQYVK
+928 QEVRDVLPEASGSFTK
-940 LVPGAPIFEDEEYVD
+940 YVD
-955 EDGETKIR
+955 LPGPT
-963 SKQVG
+963 Q
-968 EKDGTYALDINVLL
+968 DGTPLREEERFYSVDYA
-982 TDMACSM
+982 
-989 KYMGV
+989 G
-994 QMQEQETKIADQQK
+994 
-1008 QIDELKELVQ
+1008 
-1018 KILDNK
+1018 

>member
-52 YDDEY
+52 YNDEY

-93 GEFQITIFVNEDN
+93 EEFQITIFVNEN
-106 DAGRLESVMLNG
+106 NEAGRLESVMLNG
-118 VLGSRILNGDKDSV
+118 VLGSRMLNGDKDSV

-148 PRNIPP
+148 PRDIPP

-165 DGSIDFPQYQP
+165 DGSIDYPQYQP

-204 LVDQQSE
+204 LVDQQAE

-275 DKKFMIGP
+275 DNKFMIGP

-306 TEAKFLQAAN
+306 TDAKFLQAAN

-365 NSTLENDAKYLQV
+365 NSTIENDAKYLQV
-378 SNNLSDVADAAAA
+378 SNNLSDVSDAAAA

-451 DVGSA
+451 NVAKA
-456 RTVLLVQGVQCNSN
+456 RTNLGINSTIENDAKYLQVSNNLSDVADVDTVKQN
-470 IESGAFNIF
+470 IGLDRFKQSPSETMIYPSSGQNPYRITIR
-479 YSPNGANSLRLANDG
+479 PNGDWG
-494 SWRVANS
+494 TWRDDTGTWEPLKIVA
-501 NGESIPLN
+501 
-509 VENGGIGSTTAA
+509 
-521 GGRFNLE
+521 
-528 LNKFGQ
+528 
-534 RIGETIVYSPDEK
+534 
-547 SYITINNDN
+547 
-556 WGVYGIIDPSNNTSG
+556 
-571 WKPLLIGQG
+571 G
-580 GTGATSDVGARD
+580 GTGATNKKDARL
-592 NLGLGNGSSPQFA
+592 NLNIPAAYKIIPDGTNILGWLIENNESGVF
-605 NLQLTRDEIGGGG
+605 
-618 WSSGTISFNSY
+618 SSGENVINKPADGHGWWTYNFKIHLRNQEGKPDFGVVEATSA
-629 ANGLRKG
+629 ANIMYIIVLTNGQWPHGWFKIVRENDNVQLRDLKLTHYDTGFSGYLELYNIQNNNPKGL
-636 YSTMYNEYQS
+636 TQLYNEFQ
-646 DLFKTT
+646 DGVLKTT
-652 ISTGNDITGRV
+652 LCTGNLENNRN
-663 SYLQFAENGTLSG
+663 SYLQWDENGSLWGVVNILSNDLYFGPHSVRKLHTRHGTLLVDG
-676 ANEIYLNSNLIS
+676 TA
-688 YGESLNLFNNTYD
+688 
-701 IQARLMTPVSPAGA
+701 TPYYYTFGNPDGRRSVTEFG
-715 YSWVGSTV
+715 TV
-723 YNYLSGQ
+723 EDGWIFYGQ
-730 VRFGGLASGGD
+730 VNRDLSKQLDVNGVVNASAFNQASD
-741 NGIDRARLYVARGGN
+741 RDLKENIEVISNAIDRVRA
-756 SGIVGNI
+756 I
-763 DFYPDYGGWASA
+763 
-775 GRGWYGNCIQG
+775 
-786 GWGLE
+786 
-791 DSHMGAP
+791 
-798 FWAQIVSSNDGGWSP
+798 
-813 IVTGGTSSTGGYT
+813 GGYT
-826 LRAAFGCIS
+826 YTLKE
-835 NGNNAWPET
+835 NGMPHA
-844 TIKLLGD
+844 G
-851 GRFHRAFNFS
+851 
-861 TSGGIYTWGQDPW
+861 
-874 GGNYDFAR
+874 
-882 NATSDRCLKHD
+882 
-893 IIYTNGKE
+893 
-901 SFDRVMQ
+901 V
-908 WLPTMFKYNGQ
+908 
-919 ETQRYGLIA
+919 IA
-928 QDLQQIDEQYVK
+928 QEVRDVLPEASGSFTK
-940 LVPGAPIFEDEEYVD
+940 YVD
-955 EDGETKIR
+955 LPGPT
-963 SKQVG
+963 Q
-968 EKDGTYALDINVLL
+968 DGTPLREEERFYSVDYAGITALL
-982 TDMACSM
+982 
-989 KYMGV
+989 V
-994 QMQEQETKIADQQK
+994 QAFKEMDEKITKLEEQQK

-1018 KILDNK
+1018 KLLDNK

>member
-52 YDDEY
+52 YNDEY

-93 GEFQITIFVNEDN
+93 EEFQITIFVNEN
-106 DAGRLESVMLNG
+106 NEAGRLESVMLNG
-118 VLGSRILNGDKDSV
+118 VLGSRMLNGDKDSV

-148 PRNIPP
+148 PRDIPP

-165 DGSIDFPQYQP
+165 DGSIDYPQYQP

-204 LVDQQSE
+204 LVDQQAE

-275 DKKFMIGP
+275 DNKFMIGP

-306 TEAKFLQAAN
+306 TDAKFLQAAN

-365 NSTLENDAKYLQV
+365 NSTIENDAKYLQV
-378 SNNLSDVADAAAA
+378 SNNLSDVSDAAAA

-451 DVGSA
+451 NVAKA
-456 RTVLLVQGVQCNSN
+456 RTNLGINSTIENDAKYLQVSNNLSDVSDVDTVKQN
-470 IESGAFNIF
+470 IGLDRFKQSPSETMIYPSSGQNPYRITIR
-479 YSPNGANSLRLANDG
+479 PNGDWG
-494 SWRVANS
+494 TWRDDTGTWEPLKIVA
-501 NGESIPLN
+501 
-509 VENGGIGSTTAA
+509 
-521 GGRFNLE
+521 
-528 LNKFGQ
+528 
-534 RIGETIVYSPDEK
+534 
-547 SYITINNDN
+547 
-556 WGVYGIIDPSNNTSG
+556 
-571 WKPLLIGQG
+571 G
-580 GTGATSDVGARD
+580 GTGATNKKDARL
-592 NLGLGNGSSPQFA
+592 NLNIPAAYKIIPDGTNILGWLIENNESGVF
-605 NLQLTRDEIGGGG
+605 
-618 WSSGTISFNSY
+618 SSGENVINKPADGHGWWTYNFKIHLRNQEGKPDFGVVEATSA
-629 ANGLRKG
+629 ANIMYIIVLTNGQWPHGWFKIVRENDNVQLRDLKLTQYDTGFSGHLELYNIQNNNPKGL
-636 YSTMYNEYQS
+636 TQLYNEFQ
-646 DLFKTT
+646 DGVLKTT
-652 ISTGNDITGRV
+652 LRTGNLENNRN
-663 SYLQFAENGTLSG
+663 SYLQWDENGSLWGVVNILSNDLYFGPHSVRKLHTRHGTLLVDG
-676 ANEIYLNSNLIS
+676 TA
-688 YGESLNLFNNTYD
+688 
-701 IQARLMTPVSPAGA
+701 TPYYYTFGNPDGRRSVTEFG
-715 YSWVGSTV
+715 TV
-723 YNYLSGQ
+723 EDGWIFYGQ
-730 VRFGGLASGGD
+730 VNRDLSKQLDVNGVVNASAFNQASD
-741 NGIDRARLYVARGGN
+741 RDLKENIEVISNAIDRVRA
-756 SGIVGNI
+756 I
-763 DFYPDYGGWASA
+763 
-775 GRGWYGNCIQG
+775 
-786 GWGLE
+786 
-791 DSHMGAP
+791 
-798 FWAQIVSSNDGGWSP
+798 
-813 IVTGGTSSTGGYT
+813 GGYT
-826 LRAAFGCIS
+826 YTLKE
-835 NGNNAWPET
+835 NGMPHA
-844 TIKLLGD
+844 G
-851 GRFHRAFNFS
+851 
-861 TSGGIYTWGQDPW
+861 
-874 GGNYDFAR
+874 
-882 NATSDRCLKHD
+882 
-893 IIYTNGKE
+893 
-901 SFDRVMQ
+901 V
-908 WLPTMFKYNGQ
+908 
-919 ETQRYGLIA
+919 IA
-928 QDLQQIDEQYVK
+928 QEVRDVLPEASGSFTK
-940 LVPGAPIFEDEEYVD
+940 YVD
-955 EDGETKIR
+955 LPGPT
-963 SKQVG
+963 Q
-968 EKDGTYALDINVLL
+968 DGTPLREEERFYSVDYAGITALL
-982 TDMACSM
+982 
-989 KYMGV
+989 V
-994 QMQEQETKIADQQK
+994 QAFKEMDEKITKLEEQQK

-1018 KILDNK
+1018 KLLDNK

>member
-52 YDDEY
+52 YNEEY

-93 GEFQITIFVNEDN
+93 EEFQITIFVNEN
-106 DAGRLESVMLNG
+106 NEAGRLESVMLNG
-118 VLGSRILNGDKDSV
+118 VLGSRMLNGDKDSV

-148 PRNIPP
+148 PRDIPP

-165 DGSIDFPQYQP
+165 DGSIDYPQYQP

-204 LVDQQSE
+204 LVDQQAE

-275 DKKFMIGP
+275 DNKFMIGP

-306 TEAKFLQAAN
+306 TDAKFLQAAN

-365 NSTLENDAKYLQV
+365 NSTIENDAKYLQV
-378 SNNLSDVADAAAA
+378 SNNLSDVSDAAAA

-451 DVGSA
+451 NVAKA
-456 RTVLLVQGVQCNSN
+456 RTNLGINSTIENDAKYLQVSNNLSDVADVDTVKQN
-470 IESGAFNIF
+470 IGLDRFKQSPSETMIYPSSGQNPYRITIR
-479 YSPNGANSLRLANDG
+479 PNGDWG
-494 SWRVANS
+494 TWRDDTGTWEPLKIVA
-501 NGESIPLN
+501 
-509 VENGGIGSTTAA
+509 
-521 GGRFNLE
+521 
-528 LNKFGQ
+528 
-534 RIGETIVYSPDEK
+534 
-547 SYITINNDN
+547 
-556 WGVYGIIDPSNNTSG
+556 
-571 WKPLLIGQG
+571 G
-580 GTGATSDVGARD
+580 GTGATNKKDARL
-592 NLGLGNGSSPQFA
+592 NLNIPAAYKIIPDGTNILGWLIENNESGVF
-605 NLQLTRDEIGGGG
+605 
-618 WSSGTISFNSY
+618 SSGENVINKPADGHGWWTYNFKIHLRNQEGKPDFGVVEATSA
-629 ANGLRKG
+629 ANIMYIIVLTNGQWPHGWFKIVRENDNVQLRDLKLTQYDTGFSGHLELYNIQNNNPKGL
-636 YSTMYNEYQS
+636 TQLYNEFQ
-646 DLFKTT
+646 DGVLKTT
-652 ISTGNDITGRV
+652 LRTGNLENNRN
-663 SYLQFAENGTLSG
+663 SYLQWDENGSLWGVVNILSNDLYFGPHSVRKLHTRHGTLLVDG
-676 ANEIYLNSNLIS
+676 TA
-688 YGESLNLFNNTYD
+688 
-701 IQARLMTPVSPAGA
+701 TPYYYTFGNPDGRRSVTEFG
-715 YSWVGSTV
+715 TV
-723 YNYLSGQ
+723 EDGWIFYGQ
-730 VRFGGLASGGD
+730 VNRDLSKQLDVNGVVNASAFNQASD
-741 NGIDRARLYVARGGN
+741 RDLKENIEVISNAIDRVRA
-756 SGIVGNI
+756 I
-763 DFYPDYGGWASA
+763 
-775 GRGWYGNCIQG
+775 
-786 GWGLE
+786 
-791 DSHMGAP
+791 
-798 FWAQIVSSNDGGWSP
+798 
-813 IVTGGTSSTGGYT
+813 GGYT
-826 LRAAFGCIS
+826 YTLKE
-835 NGNNAWPET
+835 NGMPHA
-844 TIKLLGD
+844 G
-851 GRFHRAFNFS
+851 
-861 TSGGIYTWGQDPW
+861 
-874 GGNYDFAR
+874 
-882 NATSDRCLKHD
+882 
-893 IIYTNGKE
+893 
-901 SFDRVMQ
+901 V
-908 WLPTMFKYNGQ
+908 
-919 ETQRYGLIA
+919 IA
-928 QDLQQIDEQYVK
+928 QEVRDVLPEASGSFTK
-940 LVPGAPIFEDEEYVD
+940 YVD
-955 EDGETKIR
+955 LPGPT
-963 SKQVG
+963 Q
-968 EKDGTYALDINVLL
+968 DGTPLREEERFYSVDYAGITALL
-982 TDMACSM
+982 
-989 KYMGV
+989 V
-994 QMQEQETKIADQQK
+994 QAFKEMDEKITKLEEQQK

-1018 KILDNK
+1018 KLLDNK

>member
-52 YDDEY
+52 YNDEY

-93 GEFQITIFVNEDN
+93 EEFQITIFVNEN
-106 DAGRLESVMLNG
+106 NEAGRLESVMLNG
-118 VLGSRILNGDKDSV
+118 VLGSRMLNGDKDSV

-148 PRNIPP
+148 PRDIPP

-165 DGSIDFPQYQP
+165 DGSIDYPQYQP

-204 LVDQQSE
+204 LVDQQAE

-275 DKKFMIGP
+275 DNKFMIGP

-306 TEAKFLQAAN
+306 TDAKFLQAAN

-365 NSTLENDAKYLQV
+365 NSTIENDAKYLQV
-378 SNNLSDVADAAAA
+378 SNNLSDVSDAAAA

-451 DVGSA
+451 NVAKA
-456 RTVLLVQGVQCNSN
+456 RTNLGINSTIENDAKYLQVSNNLSDVADVDTVKQN
-470 IESGAFNIF
+470 IGLDRFKQSPSETMIYPSSGQNPYRITIR
-479 YSPNGANSLRLANDG
+479 PNGDWG
-494 SWRVANS
+494 TWRDDTGTWEPLKIVA
-501 NGESIPLN
+501 
-509 VENGGIGSTTAA
+509 
-521 GGRFNLE
+521 
-528 LNKFGQ
+528 
-534 RIGETIVYSPDEK
+534 
-547 SYITINNDN
+547 
-556 WGVYGIIDPSNNTSG
+556 
-571 WKPLLIGQG
+571 G
-580 GTGATSDVGARD
+580 GTGATNKKDARL
-592 NLGLGNGSSPQFA
+592 NLNIPAAYKIIPDGTNILGWLIENNESGVF
-605 NLQLTRDEIGGGG
+605 
-618 WSSGTISFNSY
+618 SSGENVINKPADGHGWWTYNFKIHLRNQEGKPDFGVVEATSA
-629 ANGLRKG
+629 ANIMYIIVLTNGQWPHGWFKIVRENDNVQLRDLKLTQYDTGFSGHLELYNIQNNNPKGL
-636 YSTMYNEYQS
+636 TQLYNEFQ
-646 DLFKTT
+646 DGVLKTT
-652 ISTGNDITGRV
+652 LRTGNLENNRN
-663 SYLQFAENGTLSG
+663 SYLQWDENGSLWGVVNILSNDLYFGPHSVRKLHTRHGTLLVDGTATQYYYTFGNPDGRRSVTEFG
-676 ANEIYLNSNLIS
+676 
-688 YGESLNLFNNTYD
+688 
-701 IQARLMTPVSPAGA
+701 
-715 YSWVGSTV
+715 TV
-723 YNYLSGQ
+723 EDGWIFYGQ
-730 VRFGGLASGGD
+730 VNRDLSKQLDVNGVVNASAFNQASD
-741 NGIDRARLYVARGGN
+741 RDLKENIEVISNAIDRVRA
-756 SGIVGNI
+756 I
-763 DFYPDYGGWASA
+763 
-775 GRGWYGNCIQG
+775 
-786 GWGLE
+786 
-791 DSHMGAP
+791 
-798 FWAQIVSSNDGGWSP
+798 
-813 IVTGGTSSTGGYT
+813 GGYT
-826 LRAAFGCIS
+826 YTLKE
-835 NGNNAWPET
+835 NGMPHA
-844 TIKLLGD
+844 G
-851 GRFHRAFNFS
+851 
-861 TSGGIYTWGQDPW
+861 
-874 GGNYDFAR
+874 
-882 NATSDRCLKHD
+882 
-893 IIYTNGKE
+893 
-901 SFDRVMQ
+901 V
-908 WLPTMFKYNGQ
+908 
-919 ETQRYGLIA
+919 IA
-928 QDLQQIDEQYVK
+928 QEVRDVLPEASGSFTK
-940 LVPGAPIFEDEEYVD
+940 YVD
-955 EDGETKIR
+955 LPGPT
-963 SKQVG
+963 Q
-968 EKDGTYALDINVLL
+968 DGTPLREEERFYSVDYAGITALL
-982 TDMACSM
+982 
-989 KYMGV
+989 V
-994 QMQEQETKIADQQK
+994 QAFKEMDEKITKLEEQQK

-1018 KILDNK
+1018 KLLDNK

>member
-52 YDDEY
+52 YNDEY

-93 GEFQITIFVNEDN
+93 EEFQITIFVNEN
-106 DAGRLESVMLNG
+106 NEAGRLESVMLNG
-118 VLGSRILNGDKDSV
+118 VLGSRMLNGDKDSV

-148 PRNIPP
+148 PRDIPP

-165 DGSIDFPQYQP
+165 DGSIDYPQYQP

-204 LVDQQSE
+204 LVDQQAE

-275 DKKFMIGP
+275 DNKFMIGP

-306 TEAKFLQAAN
+306 TDAKFLQAAN

-365 NSTLENDAKYLQV
+365 NSTIENDAKYLQV
-378 SNNLSDVADAAAA
+378 SNNLSDVSDAAAA

-451 DVGSA
+451 NVAKA
-456 RTVLLVQGVQCNSN
+456 RTNLGINSTIENDAKYLQVSNNLSDVADVDTVKQN
-470 IESGAFNIF
+470 IGLDRFKQSPSETMIYPSSGQNPYRITIR
-479 YSPNGANSLRLANDG
+479 PNGDWG
-494 SWRVANS
+494 TWRDDTGTWEPLKIVA
-501 NGESIPLN
+501 
-509 VENGGIGSTTAA
+509 
-521 GGRFNLE
+521 
-528 LNKFGQ
+528 
-534 RIGETIVYSPDEK
+534 
-547 SYITINNDN
+547 
-556 WGVYGIIDPSNNTSG
+556 
-571 WKPLLIGQG
+571 G
-580 GTGATSDVGARD
+580 GTGATNKKDARL
-592 NLGLGNGSSPQFA
+592 NLNIPAAYKIIPDGTNILGWFIENNESGFF
-605 NLQLTRDEIGGGG
+605 
-618 WSSGTISFNSY
+618 SSGENVINKPADGHGWWTYNFKIHLRNQEGKPEFGVVEATSA
-629 ANGLRKG
+629 ANIMYIIVLTNGQWPHGWFKIVRENDNVQLRDLKLTQYDTGFSGHLELYNIQNNNPKGL
-636 YSTMYNEYQS
+636 TQLYNEFQ
-646 DLFKTT
+646 DGVLKTT
-652 ISTGNDITGRV
+652 LRTGNLENNRN
-663 SYLQFAENGTLSG
+663 SYLQWDENGSLWGVVNILSNDLYFG
-676 ANEIYLNSNLIS
+676 PHSVRKLHTRHGTMLVDGTA
-688 YGESLNLFNNTYD
+688 
-701 IQARLMTPVSPAGA
+701 TPYYYTFGNPDGRRSVTEFG
-715 YSWVGSTV
+715 TV
-723 YNYLSGQ
+723 EDGWIFYGQ
-730 VRFGGLASGGD
+730 VNRDLSKQLDVNGVVNASAFNQAPD
-741 NGIDRARLYVARGGN
+741 RDLKENIEVISNAIDRVRA
-756 SGIVGNI
+756 I
-763 DFYPDYGGWASA
+763 
-775 GRGWYGNCIQG
+775 
-786 GWGLE
+786 
-791 DSHMGAP
+791 
-798 FWAQIVSSNDGGWSP
+798 
-813 IVTGGTSSTGGYT
+813 GGYT
-826 LRAAFGCIS
+826 YTLKE
-835 NGNNAWPET
+835 NGMPHA
-844 TIKLLGD
+844 G
-851 GRFHRAFNFS
+851 
-861 TSGGIYTWGQDPW
+861 
-874 GGNYDFAR
+874 
-882 NATSDRCLKHD
+882 
-893 IIYTNGKE
+893 
-901 SFDRVMQ
+901 V
-908 WLPTMFKYNGQ
+908 
-919 ETQRYGLIA
+919 IA
-928 QDLQQIDEQYVK
+928 QEVRDVLPEASGSFTK
-940 LVPGAPIFEDEEYVD
+940 YVD
-955 EDGETKIR
+955 LPGPT
-963 SKQVG
+963 Q
-968 EKDGTYALDINVLL
+968 DGTPLREEERFYSVDYAGITALL
-982 TDMACSM
+982 
-989 KYMGV
+989 V
-994 QMQEQETKIADQQK
+994 QAFKEMDEKITKLEEQQK

-1018 KILDNK
+1018 KLLDNK

>member
-52 YDDEY
+52 YNDEY

-93 GEFQITIFVNEDN
+93 EEFQITIFVNEN
-106 DAGRLESVMLNG
+106 NEAGRLESVMLNG
-118 VLGSRILNGDKDSV
+118 VLGSRMLNGDKDSV

-148 PRNIPP
+148 PRDIPP

-165 DGSIDFPQYQP
+165 DGSIDYPQYQP

-204 LVDQQSE
+204 LVDQQAE

-275 DKKFMIGP
+275 DNKFMIGP

-306 TEAKFLQAAN
+306 TDAKFLQAAN

-365 NSTLENDAKYLQV
+365 NSTIENDAKYLQV
-378 SNNLSDVADAAAA
+378 SNNLSDVSDAAAA

-451 DVGSA
+451 NVAKA
-456 RTVLLVQGVQCNSN
+456 RTNLGINSTIENDAKYLQVSNNLSDVADVDTVKQN
-470 IESGAFNIF
+470 IGLDRFKQSPSETMIYPSSGQNPYRITIR
-479 YSPNGANSLRLANDG
+479 PNGDWG
-494 SWRVANS
+494 TWRDDTGTWEPLKIVA
-501 NGESIPLN
+501 
-509 VENGGIGSTTAA
+509 
-521 GGRFNLE
+521 
-528 LNKFGQ
+528 
-534 RIGETIVYSPDEK
+534 
-547 SYITINNDN
+547 
-556 WGVYGIIDPSNNTSG
+556 
-571 WKPLLIGQG
+571 G
-580 GTGATSDVGARD
+580 GTGATNKKDARL
-592 NLGLGNGSSPQFA
+592 NLNIPAAYKIIPDGTNILGWLIENNESGVF
-605 NLQLTRDEIGGGG
+605 
-618 WSSGTISFNSY
+618 SSGENVINKPADGHGWWTYNFKIHLRNQEGKPDFGVVEATSA
-629 ANGLRKG
+629 ANIMYIIVLTNGQWPHGWFKIVRENDNVQLRDLRLTQYDTGFSGHLELYNIQNNNPKGL
-636 YSTMYNEYQS
+636 TQLYNEFQ
-646 DLFKTT
+646 DGVLKTT
-652 ISTGNDITGRV
+652 LRTGNLENNRN
-663 SYLQFAENGTLSG
+663 SYLQWDENGSLWGVVNILSNDLYFGPHSVRKLHTRHGTLLVDG
-676 ANEIYLNSNLIS
+676 TA
-688 YGESLNLFNNTYD
+688 
-701 IQARLMTPVSPAGA
+701 TPYYYTFGNPDGRRSVTEFG
-715 YSWVGSTV
+715 TV
-723 YNYLSGQ
+723 EDGWIFYGQ
-730 VRFGGLASGGD
+730 VNRDLSKQLDVNGVVNASAFNQASD
-741 NGIDRARLYVARGGN
+741 RDLKENIEVISNAIDRVRA
-756 SGIVGNI
+756 I
-763 DFYPDYGGWASA
+763 
-775 GRGWYGNCIQG
+775 
-786 GWGLE
+786 
-791 DSHMGAP
+791 
-798 FWAQIVSSNDGGWSP
+798 
-813 IVTGGTSSTGGYT
+813 GGYT
-826 LRAAFGCIS
+826 YTLKE
-835 NGNNAWPET
+835 NGMPHA
-844 TIKLLGD
+844 G
-851 GRFHRAFNFS
+851 
-861 TSGGIYTWGQDPW
+861 
-874 GGNYDFAR
+874 
-882 NATSDRCLKHD
+882 
-893 IIYTNGKE
+893 
-901 SFDRVMQ
+901 V
-908 WLPTMFKYNGQ
+908 
-919 ETQRYGLIA
+919 IA
-928 QDLQQIDEQYVK
+928 QEVRDVLPK
-940 LVPGAPIFEDEEYVD
+940 ASGSFTKYVD
-955 EDGETKIR
+955 LPGPT
-963 SKQVG
+963 Q
-968 EKDGTYALDINVLL
+968 DGTPLREEERFYSVDYAGITALL
-982 TDMACSM
+982 
-989 KYMGV
+989 V
-994 QMQEQETKIADQQK
+994 QAFKEMDEKITKLEEQQK

-1018 KILDNK
+1018 KLLDNK

>member
-52 YDDEY
+52 YNDEY

-93 GEFQITIFVNEDN
+93 EEFQITIFVNEN
-106 DAGRLESVMLNG
+106 NEAGRLESVMLNG
-118 VLGSRILNGDKDSV
+118 VLGSRMLNGDKDSV

-148 PRNIPP
+148 PRDIPP

-165 DGSIDFPQYQP
+165 DGSIDYPQYQP

-204 LVDQQSE
+204 LVDQQAE

-275 DKKFMIGP
+275 DNKFMIGP

-306 TEAKFLQAAN
+306 TDAKFLQAAN

-365 NSTLENDAKYLQV
+365 NSTIENDAKYLQV
-378 SNNLSDVADAAAA
+378 SNNLSDVSDAAAA

-451 DVGSA
+451 NVAKA
-456 RTVLLVQGVQCNSN
+456 RTNLGINSTIENDAKYLQVSNNLSDVADVDTVKQN
-470 IESGAFNIF
+470 IGLDRFKQSPSETMIYPSSGQNPYRITIR
-479 YSPNGANSLRLANDG
+479 PNGDWG
-494 SWRVANS
+494 TWRDDTGTWEPLKIVA
-501 NGESIPLN
+501 
-509 VENGGIGSTTAA
+509 
-521 GGRFNLE
+521 
-528 LNKFGQ
+528 
-534 RIGETIVYSPDEK
+534 
-547 SYITINNDN
+547 
-556 WGVYGIIDPSNNTSG
+556 
-571 WKPLLIGQG
+571 G
-580 GTGATSDVGARD
+580 GTGATNKKDARL
-592 NLGLGNGSSPQFA
+592 NLNIPAAYKIIPDGTNILGWFIENNESGFF
-605 NLQLTRDEIGGGG
+605 
-618 WSSGTISFNSY
+618 SSGENVINKPADGHGWWTYNFKIHLRNQEGKPEFGVVEATSA
-629 ANGLRKG
+629 ANIMYIIVLTNGQWPHGWFKIVRENDNVQLRDLKLTQYDTGFSGHLELYNIQNNNPKGL
-636 YSTMYNEYQS
+636 TQLYNEFQ
-646 DLFKTT
+646 DGVLKTT
-652 ISTGNDITGRV
+652 LRTGNLENNRN
-663 SYLQFAENGTLSG
+663 SYLQWDENGSLWGVVNILSNDLYFG
-676 ANEIYLNSNLIS
+676 PHSVRKLHTRHGTMLVDGTA
-688 YGESLNLFNNTYD
+688 
-701 IQARLMTPVSPAGA
+701 TPYYYTFGNPDGRRSVTEFG
-715 YSWVGSTV
+715 TV
-723 YNYLSGQ
+723 EDGWIFYGQ
-730 VRFGGLASGGD
+730 VNRDLSKQLDVNGVVNASAFNQASD
-741 NGIDRARLYVARGGN
+741 RDLKENIEVISNAIDRVRA
-756 SGIVGNI
+756 I
-763 DFYPDYGGWASA
+763 
-775 GRGWYGNCIQG
+775 
-786 GWGLE
+786 
-791 DSHMGAP
+791 
-798 FWAQIVSSNDGGWSP
+798 
-813 IVTGGTSSTGGYT
+813 GGYT
-826 LRAAFGCIS
+826 YTLKE
-835 NGNNAWPET
+835 NGMPHA
-844 TIKLLGD
+844 G
-851 GRFHRAFNFS
+851 
-861 TSGGIYTWGQDPW
+861 
-874 GGNYDFAR
+874 
-882 NATSDRCLKHD
+882 
-893 IIYTNGKE
+893 
-901 SFDRVMQ
+901 V
-908 WLPTMFKYNGQ
+908 
-919 ETQRYGLIA
+919 IA
-928 QDLQQIDEQYVK
+928 QEVRDVLPEASGSFTK
-940 LVPGAPIFEDEEYVD
+940 YVD
-955 EDGETKIR
+955 LPGPT
-963 SKQVG
+963 Q
-968 EKDGTYALDINVLL
+968 DGTPLREEERFYSVDYAGITALL
-982 TDMACSM
+982 
-989 KYMGV
+989 V
-994 QMQEQETKIADQQK
+994 QVFKEMDEKITKLEEQQK

-1018 KILDNK
+1018 KLLDNK

>member
-52 YDDEY
+52 YNDEY

-93 GEFQITIFVNEDN
+93 EEFQITIFVNKNNE
-106 DAGRLESVMLNG
+106 AGRLESVMLNG
-118 VLGSRILNGDKDSV
+118 VLGSRMLNGDKDSV

-148 PRNIPP
+148 PRDIPP

-165 DGSIDFPQYQP
+165 DGSIDYPQYQP

-204 LVDQQSE
+204 LVDQQAE

-275 DKKFMIGP
+275 DNKFMIGP

-306 TEAKFLQAAN
+306 TDAKFLQAAN

-365 NSTLENDAKYLQV
+365 NSTIENDAKYLQV
-378 SNNLSDVADAAAA
+378 SNNLSDVSDAAAA

-451 DVGSA
+451 NVAKA
-456 RTVLLVQGVQCNSN
+456 RTNLGINSTIENDAKYLQVSNNLSDVADVDTVKQN
-470 IESGAFNIF
+470 IGLDRFKQSPSETMIYPSSGQNPYRITIR
-479 YSPNGANSLRLANDG
+479 PNGDWG
-494 SWRVANS
+494 TWRDDTGTWEPLKIVA
-501 NGESIPLN
+501 
-509 VENGGIGSTTAA
+509 
-521 GGRFNLE
+521 
-528 LNKFGQ
+528 
-534 RIGETIVYSPDEK
+534 
-547 SYITINNDN
+547 
-556 WGVYGIIDPSNNTSG
+556 
-571 WKPLLIGQG
+571 G
-580 GTGATSDVGARD
+580 GTGATNKKDARL
-592 NLGLGNGSSPQFA
+592 NLNIPAAYKIIPDGTNILGWFIENNESGFF
-605 NLQLTRDEIGGGG
+605 
-618 WSSGTISFNSY
+618 SSGENVINKPADGHGWWTYNFKIHLRNQEGKPEFGVVEATSA
-629 ANGLRKG
+629 ANIMYIIVLTNGQWPHGWFKIVRENDNVQLRDLKLTQYDTGFSGHLELYNIQNNNPKGL
-636 YSTMYNEYQS
+636 TQLYNEFQ
-646 DLFKTT
+646 DGVLKTT
-652 ISTGNDITGRV
+652 LRTGNLENNRN
-663 SYLQFAENGTLSG
+663 SYLQWDENGSLWGVVNILSNDLYFG
-676 ANEIYLNSNLIS
+676 PHSVRKLHTRHGTMLVDGTA
-688 YGESLNLFNNTYD
+688 
-701 IQARLMTPVSPAGA
+701 TPYYYTFGNPDGRRSVTEFG
-715 YSWVGSTV
+715 TV
-723 YNYLSGQ
+723 EDGWIFYGQ
-730 VRFGGLASGGD
+730 VNRDLSKQLDVNGVVNASAFNQASD
-741 NGIDRARLYVARGGN
+741 RDLKENIEVISNAIDRVRA
-756 SGIVGNI
+756 I
-763 DFYPDYGGWASA
+763 
-775 GRGWYGNCIQG
+775 
-786 GWGLE
+786 
-791 DSHMGAP
+791 
-798 FWAQIVSSNDGGWSP
+798 
-813 IVTGGTSSTGGYT
+813 GGYT
-826 LRAAFGCIS
+826 YTLKE
-835 NGNNAWPET
+835 NGMPHA
-844 TIKLLGD
+844 G
-851 GRFHRAFNFS
+851 
-861 TSGGIYTWGQDPW
+861 
-874 GGNYDFAR
+874 
-882 NATSDRCLKHD
+882 
-893 IIYTNGKE
+893 
-901 SFDRVMQ
+901 V
-908 WLPTMFKYNGQ
+908 
-919 ETQRYGLIA
+919 IA
-928 QDLQQIDEQYVK
+928 QEVRDVLPEASGSFTK
-940 LVPGAPIFEDEEYVD
+940 YVD
-955 EDGETKIR
+955 LPGPT
-963 SKQVG
+963 Q
-968 EKDGTYALDINVLL
+968 DGTPLREEERFYSVDYAGITALL
-982 TDMACSM
+982 
-989 KYMGV
+989 V
-994 QMQEQETKIADQQK
+994 QAFKEMDEKITKLEEQQK

-1018 KILDNK
+1018 KLLDNK

>member
-52 YDDEY
+52 YNDEY

-93 GEFQITIFVNEDN
+93 EEFQITIFVNEN
-106 DAGRLESVMLNG
+106 NEAGRLESVMLNG
-118 VLGSRILNGDKDSV
+118 VLGSRMLNGDKDSV

-148 PRNIPP
+148 PRDIPP

-165 DGSIDFPQYQP
+165 DGSIDYPQYQP

-204 LVDQQSE
+204 LVDQQAE

-275 DKKFMIGP
+275 DNKFMIGP

-306 TEAKFLQAAN
+306 TDAKFLQAAN

-365 NSTLENDAKYLQV
+365 NSTIENDAKYLQV
-378 SNNLSDVADAAAA
+378 SNNLSDVSDAAAA

-451 DVGSA
+451 NVAKA
-456 RTVLLVQGVQCNSN
+456 RTNLGINSTIENDAKYLQVSNNLSDVADVDTVKQN
-470 IESGAFNIF
+470 IGLDRFKQSPSETMIYPSSGQNPYRITIR
-479 YSPNGANSLRLANDG
+479 PNGDWG
-494 SWRVANS
+494 TWRDDTGTWEPLKIVA
-501 NGESIPLN
+501 
-509 VENGGIGSTTAA
+509 
-521 GGRFNLE
+521 
-528 LNKFGQ
+528 
-534 RIGETIVYSPDEK
+534 
-547 SYITINNDN
+547 
-556 WGVYGIIDPSNNTSG
+556 
-571 WKPLLIGQG
+571 G
-580 GTGATSDVGARD
+580 GTGATNKKDARL
-592 NLGLGNGSSPQFA
+592 NLNIPAAYKIIPDGTNILGWLIENNESGVF
-605 NLQLTRDEIGGGG
+605 
-618 WSSGTISFNSY
+618 SSGENVINKPADGHGWWTYNFKIHLRNQEGKPDFGVVEATSA
-629 ANGLRKG
+629 ANIMYIIVLTNGQWPHGWFKIVRENDNVQLRDLKLTQYDTGFSGHLELYNIQNNNPKGL
-636 YSTMYNEYQS
+636 TQLYNEFK
-646 DLFKTT
+646 DGVLKTT
-652 ISTGNDITGRV
+652 LRTGNLENNRN
-663 SYLQFAENGTLSG
+663 SYLQWDENGSLWGVVNILSNDLYFGPHSVRKLHTRHGTLLVDG
-676 ANEIYLNSNLIS
+676 TA
-688 YGESLNLFNNTYD
+688 
-701 IQARLMTPVSPAGA
+701 TPYYYTFGNPDGRRSVTEFG
-715 YSWVGSTV
+715 TV
-723 YNYLSGQ
+723 EDGWIFYGQ
-730 VRFGGLASGGD
+730 VNRDLSKQLDVNGVVNASAFNQASD
-741 NGIDRARLYVARGGN
+741 RDLKENIEVISNAIDRVRA
-756 SGIVGNI
+756 I
-763 DFYPDYGGWASA
+763 
-775 GRGWYGNCIQG
+775 
-786 GWGLE
+786 
-791 DSHMGAP
+791 
-798 FWAQIVSSNDGGWSP
+798 
-813 IVTGGTSSTGGYT
+813 GGYT
-826 LRAAFGCIS
+826 YTLKE
-835 NGNNAWPET
+835 NGMPHA
-844 TIKLLGD
+844 G
-851 GRFHRAFNFS
+851 
-861 TSGGIYTWGQDPW
+861 
-874 GGNYDFAR
+874 
-882 NATSDRCLKHD
+882 
-893 IIYTNGKE
+893 
-901 SFDRVMQ
+901 V
-908 WLPTMFKYNGQ
+908 
-919 ETQRYGLIA
+919 IA
-928 QDLQQIDEQYVK
+928 QEVRDVLPEASGSFTK
-940 LVPGAPIFEDEEYVD
+940 YVD
-955 EDGETKIR
+955 LPGPT
-963 SKQVG
+963 Q
-968 EKDGTYALDINVLL
+968 DGTPLREEERFYSVDYAGITALL
-982 TDMACSM
+982 
-989 KYMGV
+989 V
-994 QMQEQETKIADQQK
+994 QAFKEMDEKITKLEEQQK

-1018 KILDNK
+1018 KLLDNK

>member
-52 YDDEY
+52 YNDEY

-93 GEFQITIFVNEDN
+93 EEFQITIFVNEN
-106 DAGRLESVMLNG
+106 NEAGRLESVMLNG
-118 VLGSRILNGDKDSV
+118 VLGSRMLNGDKDSV

-148 PRNIPP
+148 PRDIPP

-165 DGSIDFPQYQP
+165 DGSIDYPQYQP

-204 LVDQQSE
+204 LVDQQAE

-275 DKKFMIGP
+275 DNKFMIGP

-306 TEAKFLQAAN
+306 TDAKFLQAAN

-365 NSTLENDAKYLQV
+365 NSTIENDAKYLQV
-378 SNNLSDVADAAAA
+378 SNNLSDVSDAAAA

-451 DVGSA
+451 NVAKA
-456 RTVLLVQGVQCNSN
+456 RTNLGINSTIENDAKYLQVSNNLSDVADVDTVKQN
-470 IESGAFNIF
+470 IGLDRFKQSPSETMIYPSSGQNPYRITIR
-479 YSPNGANSLRLANDG
+479 PNGDWG
-494 SWRVANS
+494 TWRDDTGTWEPLKIVA
-501 NGESIPLN
+501 
-509 VENGGIGSTTAA
+509 
-521 GGRFNLE
+521 
-528 LNKFGQ
+528 
-534 RIGETIVYSPDEK
+534 
-547 SYITINNDN
+547 
-556 WGVYGIIDPSNNTSG
+556 
-571 WKPLLIGQG
+571 G
-580 GTGATSDVGARD
+580 GTGATNKKDARL
-592 NLGLGNGSSPQFA
+592 NLNIPAAYKIIPDGTNILGWFIENNESGFF
-605 NLQLTRDEIGGGG
+605 
-618 WSSGTISFNSY
+618 SSGENVINKPADGHGWWTYNFKIHLRNQEGKPEFGVVEATSA
-629 ANGLRKG
+629 ANIMYIIVLTNGQWPHGWFKIVRENDNVQLRDLKLTQYDTGFSGHLELYNIQNNNPKGL
-636 YSTMYNEYQS
+636 TQLYNEFQ
-646 DLFKTT
+646 DGVLKT
-652 ISTGNDITGRV
+652 SLRTGNLENNRN
-663 SYLQFAENGTLSG
+663 SYLQWDENGSLWGVVNILSNDLYFG
-676 ANEIYLNSNLIS
+676 PHSVRKLHTRHGTMLVDGTA
-688 YGESLNLFNNTYD
+688 
-701 IQARLMTPVSPAGA
+701 TPYYYTFGNPDGRRSVTEFG
-715 YSWVGSTV
+715 TV
-723 YNYLSGQ
+723 EDGWIFYGQ
-730 VRFGGLASGGD
+730 VNRDLSKQLDVNGVVNASAFNQASD
-741 NGIDRARLYVARGGN
+741 RDLKENIEVISNAIDRVRA
-756 SGIVGNI
+756 I
-763 DFYPDYGGWASA
+763 
-775 GRGWYGNCIQG
+775 
-786 GWGLE
+786 
-791 DSHMGAP
+791 
-798 FWAQIVSSNDGGWSP
+798 
-813 IVTGGTSSTGGYT
+813 GGYT
-826 LRAAFGCIS
+826 YTLKE
-835 NGNNAWPET
+835 NGMPHA
-844 TIKLLGD
+844 G
-851 GRFHRAFNFS
+851 
-861 TSGGIYTWGQDPW
+861 
-874 GGNYDFAR
+874 
-882 NATSDRCLKHD
+882 
-893 IIYTNGKE
+893 
-901 SFDRVMQ
+901 V
-908 WLPTMFKYNGQ
+908 
-919 ETQRYGLIA
+919 IA
-928 QDLQQIDEQYVK
+928 QEVRDVLPEASGSFTK
-940 LVPGAPIFEDEEYVD
+940 YVD
-955 EDGETKIR
+955 LPGPT
-963 SKQVG
+963 Q
-968 EKDGTYALDINVLL
+968 DGTPLREEERFYSVDYAGITALL
-982 TDMACSM
+982 
-989 KYMGV
+989 V
-994 QMQEQETKIADQQK
+994 QAFKEMDEKITKLEEQQK

-1018 KILDNK
+1018 KLLDNK

>member
-52 YDDEY
+52 YNDEY

-93 GEFQITIFVNEDN
+93 EEFQITIFVNEN
-106 DAGRLESVMLNG
+106 NEAGRLESVMLNG
-118 VLGSRILNGDKDSV
+118 VLGSRMLNGDKDSV

-148 PRNIPP
+148 PRDIPP

-165 DGSIDFPQYQP
+165 DGSIDYPQYQP

-204 LVDQQSE
+204 LVDQQAE

-275 DKKFMIGP
+275 DNKFMIGP

-306 TEAKFLQAAN
+306 TDAKFLQAAN

-365 NSTLENDAKYLQV
+365 NSTIENDAKYLQV
-378 SNNLSDVADAAAA
+378 SNNLSDVSDAAAA

-451 DVGSA
+451 NVAKA
-456 RTVLLVQGVQCNSN
+456 RTNLGINSTIENDAKYLQVSNNLSDVADVDTVKQN
-470 IESGAFNIF
+470 IGLDRFKQSPSETMIYPSSGQNPYRITIR
-479 YSPNGANSLRLANDG
+479 PNGDWG
-494 SWRVANS
+494 TWRDDTGTWEPLKIVA
-501 NGESIPLN
+501 
-509 VENGGIGSTTAA
+509 
-521 GGRFNLE
+521 
-528 LNKFGQ
+528 
-534 RIGETIVYSPDEK
+534 
-547 SYITINNDN
+547 
-556 WGVYGIIDPSNNTSG
+556 
-571 WKPLLIGQG
+571 G
-580 GTGATSDVGARD
+580 GTGATNKKDARL
-592 NLGLGNGSSPQFA
+592 NLNIPAAYKIIPDGTNILGWLIENNESGVF
-605 NLQLTRDEIGGGG
+605 
-618 WSSGTISFNSY
+618 SSGENVINKPADGHGWWTYNFKIHLRNQEGKPDFGVVEATSA
-629 ANGLRKG
+629 ANIMYIIVLTNGQWPHGWFKIVRENDNVQLRDLKLTQYDTGFSGHLELYNIQNNNPKGL
-636 YSTMYNEYQS
+636 TQLYNEFQ
-646 DLFKTT
+646 DGVLKTNLR
-652 ISTGNDITGRV
+652 TGNLENNRN
-663 SYLQFAENGTLSG
+663 SYLQWDENGSLWGVVNILSNDLYFGPHSVRKLHTRHGTLLVDG
-676 ANEIYLNSNLIS
+676 TA
-688 YGESLNLFNNTYD
+688 
-701 IQARLMTPVSPAGA
+701 TPYYYTFGNPDGRRSVTEFG
-715 YSWVGSTV
+715 TV
-723 YNYLSGQ
+723 EDGWIFYGQ
-730 VRFGGLASGGD
+730 VNRDLSKQLDVNGVVNASAFNQASD
-741 NGIDRARLYVARGGN
+741 RDLKENIEVISNAIDRVRA
-756 SGIVGNI
+756 I
-763 DFYPDYGGWASA
+763 
-775 GRGWYGNCIQG
+775 
-786 GWGLE
+786 
-791 DSHMGAP
+791 
-798 FWAQIVSSNDGGWSP
+798 
-813 IVTGGTSSTGGYT
+813 GGYT
-826 LRAAFGCIS
+826 YTLKE
-835 NGNNAWPET
+835 NGMPHA
-844 TIKLLGD
+844 G
-851 GRFHRAFNFS
+851 
-861 TSGGIYTWGQDPW
+861 
-874 GGNYDFAR
+874 
-882 NATSDRCLKHD
+882 
-893 IIYTNGKE
+893 
-901 SFDRVMQ
+901 V
-908 WLPTMFKYNGQ
+908 
-919 ETQRYGLIA
+919 IA
-928 QDLQQIDEQYVK
+928 QEVRDVLPEASGSFTK
-940 LVPGAPIFEDEEYVD
+940 YVD
-955 EDGETKIR
+955 LPGPT
-963 SKQVG
+963 Q
-968 EKDGTYALDINVLL
+968 DGTPLREEERFYSVDYAGITALL
-982 TDMACSM
+982 
-989 KYMGV
+989 V
-994 QMQEQETKIADQQK
+994 QAFKEMDEKITKLEEQQK

-1018 KILDNK
+1018 KLLDNK

>member
-52 YDDEY
+52 YNDEY

-93 GEFQITIFVNEDN
+93 EEFQITIFVNEN
-106 DAGRLESVMLNG
+106 NEAGRLESVMLNG
-118 VLGSRILNGDKDSV
+118 VLGSRMLNGDKDSV

-148 PRNIPP
+148 PRDIPP

-165 DGSIDFPQYQP
+165 DGSIDYPQYQP

-204 LVDQQSE
+204 LVDQQAE

-275 DKKFMIGP
+275 DNKFMIGP

-306 TEAKFLQAAN
+306 TDAKFLQAAN

-365 NSTLENDAKYLQV
+365 NSTIENDAKYLQV
-378 SNNLSDVADAAAA
+378 SNNLSDVSDAAAA

-451 DVGSA
+451 NVAKA
-456 RTVLLVQGVQCNSN
+456 RTNLGINSTIENDAKYLQVSNNLSDVADVDTVKQN
-470 IESGAFNIF
+470 IGLDRFKQSPSETMIYPSSGQNPYRITIR
-479 YSPNGANSLRLANDG
+479 PNGDWG
-494 SWRVANS
+494 TWRDDTGTWEPLKIVA
-501 NGESIPLN
+501 
-509 VENGGIGSTTAA
+509 
-521 GGRFNLE
+521 
-528 LNKFGQ
+528 
-534 RIGETIVYSPDEK
+534 
-547 SYITINNDN
+547 
-556 WGVYGIIDPSNNTSG
+556 
-571 WKPLLIGQG
+571 G
-580 GTGATSDVGARD
+580 GTGATNKKDARL
-592 NLGLGNGSSPQFA
+592 NLNIPAAYKIIPDGTNILGWFIENNESGFF
-605 NLQLTRDEIGGGG
+605 
-618 WSSGTISFNSY
+618 SSGENVINKPADGHGWWTYNFKIHLRNQEGKPEFGVVEATSA
-629 ANGLRKG
+629 ANIMYIIVLTNGQWPHGWFKIVRENDNVQLRDLKLTQYDTGFSGHLELYNIQNNNPKGL
-636 YSTMYNEYQS
+636 TQLYNEFQ
-646 DLFKTT
+646 DGVLKTT
-652 ISTGNDITGRV
+652 LRTGNLENNRN
-663 SYLQFAENGTLSG
+663 SYLQWDENGSLWGVVNILSNDLYFG
-676 ANEIYLNSNLIS
+676 PHSVRKLHTRHGTMLVDGTA
-688 YGESLNLFNNTYD
+688 
-701 IQARLMTPVSPAGA
+701 TPYYYTFGNPDGRRSVTEFG
-715 YSWVGSTV
+715 TV
-723 YNYLSGQ
+723 EDGWIFYGQ
-730 VRFGGLASGGD
+730 VNRDLSKQLD
-741 NGIDRARLYVARGGN
+741 VNGVVN
-756 SGIVGNI
+756 
-763 DFYPDYGGWASA
+763 ASA
-775 GRGWYGNCIQG
+775 FNQASDRDLKENI
-786 GWGLE
+786 E
-791 DSHMGAP
+791 V
-798 FWAQIVSSNDGGWSP
+798 ISNAIDKVRA
-813 IVTGGTSSTGGYT
+813 IGGYT
-826 LRAAFGCIS
+826 YTLKE
-835 NGNNAWPET
+835 NGMPHA
-844 TIKLLGD
+844 G
-851 GRFHRAFNFS
+851 
-861 TSGGIYTWGQDPW
+861 
-874 GGNYDFAR
+874 
-882 NATSDRCLKHD
+882 
-893 IIYTNGKE
+893 
-901 SFDRVMQ
+901 V
-908 WLPTMFKYNGQ
+908 
-919 ETQRYGLIA
+919 IA
-928 QDLQQIDEQYVK
+928 QEVRDVLPEASGSFTK
-940 LVPGAPIFEDEEYVD
+940 YVD
-955 EDGETKIR
+955 LPGPT
-963 SKQVG
+963 Q
-968 EKDGTYALDINVLL
+968 DGTPLREEERFYSVDYAGITALL
-982 TDMACSM
+982 
-989 KYMGV
+989 V
-994 QMQEQETKIADQQK
+994 QAFKEMDEKITKLEEQQK

-1018 KILDNK
+1018 KLLDNK

>member
-52 YDDEY
+52 YNDEY

-93 GEFQITIFVNEDN
+93 EEFQITIFVNEN
-106 DAGRLESVMLNG
+106 NEAGRLESVMLNG
-118 VLGSRILNGDKDSV
+118 VLGSRMLNGDKDSV

-148 PRNIPP
+148 PRDIPP

-165 DGSIDFPQYQP
+165 DGSIDYPQYQP

-204 LVDQQSE
+204 LVDQQAE

-275 DKKFMIGP
+275 DNKFMIGP

-306 TEAKFLQAAN
+306 TDAKFLQAAN

-365 NSTLENDAKYLQV
+365 NSTIENDAKYLQV
-378 SNNLSDVADAAAA
+378 SNNLSDVSDAAAA

-451 DVGSA
+451 NVAKA
-456 RTVLLVQGVQCNSN
+456 RTNLGINSTIENDAKYLQVSNNLSDVADVDTVKQN
-470 IESGAFNIF
+470 IGLDRFKQSPSETMIYPSSGQNPCRITIR
-479 YSPNGANSLRLANDG
+479 PNGDWG
-494 SWRVANS
+494 TWRDDTGTWEPLKIVA
-501 NGESIPLN
+501 
-509 VENGGIGSTTAA
+509 
-521 GGRFNLE
+521 
-528 LNKFGQ
+528 
-534 RIGETIVYSPDEK
+534 
-547 SYITINNDN
+547 
-556 WGVYGIIDPSNNTSG
+556 
-571 WKPLLIGQG
+571 G
-580 GTGATSDVGARD
+580 GTGATNKKDARL
-592 NLGLGNGSSPQFA
+592 NLNIPAAYKIIPDGTNILGWFIENNESGFF
-605 NLQLTRDEIGGGG
+605 
-618 WSSGTISFNSY
+618 SSGENVINKPADGHGWWTYNFKIHLRNQEGKPEFGVVEATSA
-629 ANGLRKG
+629 ANIMYIIVLTNGQWPHGWFKIVRENDNVQLRDLKLTQYDTGFSGHLELYNIQNNNPKGL
-636 YSTMYNEYQS
+636 TQLYNEFQ
-646 DLFKTT
+646 DGVLKTT
-652 ISTGNDITGRV
+652 LRTGNLENNRN
-663 SYLQFAENGTLSG
+663 SYLQWDENGSLWGVVNILSNDLYFG
-676 ANEIYLNSNLIS
+676 PHSVRKLHTRHGTMLVDGTA
-688 YGESLNLFNNTYD
+688 
-701 IQARLMTPVSPAGA
+701 TPYYYTFGNPDGRRSVTEFG
-715 YSWVGSTV
+715 TV
-723 YNYLSGQ
+723 EDGWIFYGQ
-730 VRFGGLASGGD
+730 VNRDLSKQLDVNGVVNASAFNQASD
-741 NGIDRARLYVARGGN
+741 RDLKENIEVISNAIDRVRA
-756 SGIVGNI
+756 I
-763 DFYPDYGGWASA
+763 
-775 GRGWYGNCIQG
+775 
-786 GWGLE
+786 
-791 DSHMGAP
+791 
-798 FWAQIVSSNDGGWSP
+798 
-813 IVTGGTSSTGGYT
+813 GGYT
-826 LRAAFGCIS
+826 YTLKE
-835 NGNNAWPET
+835 NGMPHA
-844 TIKLLGD
+844 G
-851 GRFHRAFNFS
+851 
-861 TSGGIYTWGQDPW
+861 
-874 GGNYDFAR
+874 
-882 NATSDRCLKHD
+882 
-893 IIYTNGKE
+893 
-901 SFDRVMQ
+901 V
-908 WLPTMFKYNGQ
+908 
-919 ETQRYGLIA
+919 IA
-928 QDLQQIDEQYVK
+928 QEVRDVLPEASGSFTK
-940 LVPGAPIFEDEEYVD
+940 YVD
-955 EDGETKIR
+955 LPGPT
-963 SKQVG
+963 Q
-968 EKDGTYALDINVLL
+968 DGTPLREEERFYSVDYAGITALL
-982 TDMACSM
+982 
-989 KYMGV
+989 V
-994 QMQEQETKIADQQK
+994 QAFKEMDEKITKLEEQQK

-1018 KILDNK
+1018 KLLDNK

>member
-52 YDDEY
+52 YNDEY

-93 GEFQITIFVNEDN
+93 EEFQITIFVNEN
-106 DAGRLESVMLNG
+106 NEAGRLESVMLNG
-118 VLGSRILNGDKDSV
+118 VLGSRMLNGDKDSV

-148 PRNIPP
+148 PRDIPP

-165 DGSIDFPQYQP
+165 DGSIDYPQYQP

-204 LVDQQSE
+204 LVDQQAE

-275 DKKFMIGP
+275 DNKFMIGP

-306 TEAKFLQAAN
+306 TDAKFLQAAN

-365 NSTLENDAKYLQV
+365 NSTIENDAKYLQV
-378 SNNLSDVADAAAA
+378 SNNLSDVSDAAAA

-451 DVGSA
+451 NVAKA
-456 RTVLLVQGVQCNSN
+456 RTNLGINSTIENDAKYLQVSNNLSDVADVDTVKQN
-470 IESGAFNIF
+470 IGLDRFKQSPSETMIYPSSGQNPYRITIR
-479 YSPNGANSLRLANDG
+479 PNGDWG
-494 SWRVANS
+494 TWRDDTGTWEPLKIVA
-501 NGESIPLN
+501 
-509 VENGGIGSTTAA
+509 
-521 GGRFNLE
+521 
-528 LNKFGQ
+528 
-534 RIGETIVYSPDEK
+534 
-547 SYITINNDN
+547 
-556 WGVYGIIDPSNNTSG
+556 
-571 WKPLLIGQG
+571 G
-580 GTGATSDVGARD
+580 GTGATNKKDARL
-592 NLGLGNGSSPQFA
+592 NLNIPAAYKIIPDGTNILGWLIENNESGVF
-605 NLQLTRDEIGGGG
+605 
-618 WSSGTISFNSY
+618 SSGENVINKPADGHGWWTYNFKIHLRNQEGKPDFGVVEATSA
-629 ANGLRKG
+629 ANIMYIIVLTNGQWPHGWFKIVRENDNVQLRDLKLTQYDTGFSGHLELYNIQNNNPKGL
-636 YSTMYNEYQS
+636 TQLYNEFQ
-646 DLFKTT
+646 DGVLKTT
-652 ISTGNDITGRV
+652 LRTGNLENNRN
-663 SYLQFAENGTLSG
+663 SYLQWDENGSLCGVVNILSNDLYFGPHSVRKLHTRHGTLLVDG
-676 ANEIYLNSNLIS
+676 TA
-688 YGESLNLFNNTYD
+688 
-701 IQARLMTPVSPAGA
+701 TPYYYTFGNPDGRRSVTEFG
-715 YSWVGSTV
+715 TV
-723 YNYLSGQ
+723 EDGWIFYGQ
-730 VRFGGLASGGD
+730 VNRDLSKQLDVNGVVNASAFNQASD
-741 NGIDRARLYVARGGN
+741 RDLKENIEVISNAIDRVRA
-756 SGIVGNI
+756 I
-763 DFYPDYGGWASA
+763 
-775 GRGWYGNCIQG
+775 
-786 GWGLE
+786 
-791 DSHMGAP
+791 
-798 FWAQIVSSNDGGWSP
+798 
-813 IVTGGTSSTGGYT
+813 GGYT
-826 LRAAFGCIS
+826 YTLKE
-835 NGNNAWPET
+835 NGMPHA
-844 TIKLLGD
+844 G
-851 GRFHRAFNFS
+851 
-861 TSGGIYTWGQDPW
+861 
-874 GGNYDFAR
+874 
-882 NATSDRCLKHD
+882 
-893 IIYTNGKE
+893 
-901 SFDRVMQ
+901 V
-908 WLPTMFKYNGQ
+908 
-919 ETQRYGLIA
+919 IA
-928 QDLQQIDEQYVK
+928 QEVRDVLPEASGSFTK
-940 LVPGAPIFEDEEYVD
+940 YVD
-955 EDGETKIR
+955 LPGPT
-963 SKQVG
+963 Q
-968 EKDGTYALDINVLL
+968 DGTPLREEERFYSVDYAGITALL
-982 TDMACSM
+982 
-989 KYMGV
+989 V
-994 QMQEQETKIADQQK
+994 QAFKEMDEKITKLEEQQK

-1018 KILDNK
+1018 KLLDNK

>member
-52 YDDEY
+52 YNDEY

-93 GEFQITIFVNEDN
+93 EEFQITIFVNEN
-106 DAGRLESVMLNG
+106 NEAGRLESVMLNG
-118 VLGSRILNGDKDSV
+118 VLGSRMLNGDKDSV

-148 PRNIPP
+148 PRDIPP

-165 DGSIDFPQYQP
+165 DGSIDYPQYQP

-204 LVDQQSE
+204 LVDQQAE

-275 DKKFMIGP
+275 DNKFMIGP

-306 TEAKFLQAAN
+306 TDAKFLQAAN

-365 NSTLENDAKYLQV
+365 NSTIENDAKYLQV
-378 SNNLSDVADAAAA
+378 SNNLSDVSDAAAA

-451 DVGSA
+451 NVAKA
-456 RTVLLVQGVQCNSN
+456 RTNLGINSTIENDAKYLQVSNNLSDVADVDTVKQN
-470 IESGAFNIF
+470 IGLDRFKQSPSETMIYPSSGQNPYRITIR
-479 YSPNGANSLRLANDG
+479 PNGDWG
-494 SWRVANS
+494 TWRDDTGTWEPLKIVA
-501 NGESIPLN
+501 
-509 VENGGIGSTTAA
+509 
-521 GGRFNLE
+521 
-528 LNKFGQ
+528 
-534 RIGETIVYSPDEK
+534 
-547 SYITINNDN
+547 
-556 WGVYGIIDPSNNTSG
+556 
-571 WKPLLIGQG
+571 G
-580 GTGATSDVGARD
+580 GTGATNKKDARL
-592 NLGLGNGSSPQFA
+592 NLNIPAAYKIIPDGTNILGWFIENNESGFF
-605 NLQLTRDEIGGGG
+605 
-618 WSSGTISFNSY
+618 SSGENVINKPADGHGWWTYNFKIHLRNQEGKPEFGVVEATSA
-629 ANGLRKG
+629 ANIMYIIVLTNGQWPHGWFKIVRENDNVQLRDLKLTQYDTGFSGHLELYNIQNNNPKGL
-636 YSTMYNEYQS
+636 TQLYNEFQ
-646 DLFKTT
+646 DGVLKTT
-652 ISTGNDITGRV
+652 LRTGNLENNRN
-663 SYLQFAENGTLSG
+663 SYLQWDENGSLWGVVNILSNDLYFG
-676 ANEIYLNSNLIS
+676 PHSVRKLHTRHGTMLVDGTA
-688 YGESLNLFNNTYD
+688 
-701 IQARLMTPVSPAGA
+701 TPYYYTFGNPDGRRSVTEFG
-715 YSWVGSTV
+715 TV
-723 YNYLSGQ
+723 EDGWIFYGQ
-730 VRFGGLASGGD
+730 VNRDLSKQLDVNGVVNASAFNQASD
-741 NGIDRARLYVARGGN
+741 RDLKENIEVISNAIDRVRA
-756 SGIVGNI
+756 I
-763 DFYPDYGGWASA
+763 
-775 GRGWYGNCIQG
+775 
-786 GWGLE
+786 
-791 DSHMGAP
+791 
-798 FWAQIVSSNDGGWSP
+798 
-813 IVTGGTSSTGGYT
+813 GGYT
-826 LRAAFGCIS
+826 YTLKE
-835 NGNNAWPET
+835 NGMPHA
-844 TIKLLGD
+844 G
-851 GRFHRAFNFS
+851 
-861 TSGGIYTWGQDPW
+861 
-874 GGNYDFAR
+874 
-882 NATSDRCLKHD
+882 
-893 IIYTNGKE
+893 
-901 SFDRVMQ
+901 V
-908 WLPTMFKYNGQ
+908 
-919 ETQRYGLIA
+919 IA
-928 QDLQQIDEQYVK
+928 QEVRDVLPEASGSFTK
-940 LVPGAPIFEDEEYVD
+940 YVD
-955 EDGETKIR
+955 LPGPT
-963 SKQVG
+963 Q
-968 EKDGTYALDINVLL
+968 DGTPLREEERFYSVDYAGITALL
-982 TDMACSM
+982 
-989 KYMGV
+989 V
-994 QMQEQETKIADQQK
+994 QAFKEMDEKITKLEEQQK
-1008 QIDELKELVQ
+1008 QI
-1018 KILDNK
+1018 

>member
-52 YDDEY
+52 YNDEY

-93 GEFQITIFVNEDN
+93 EEFQITIFVNEN
-106 DAGRLESVMLNG
+106 NEAGRLESVMLNG
-118 VLGSRILNGDKDSV
+118 VLGSRMLNGDKDSV

-148 PRNIPP
+148 PRDIPP

-165 DGSIDFPQYQP
+165 DGSIDYPQYQP

-204 LVDQQSE
+204 LVDQQAE

-275 DKKFMIGP
+275 DNKFMIGP

-306 TEAKFLQAAN
+306 TDAKFLQAAN

-365 NSTLENDAKYLQV
+365 NSTIENDAKYLQV
-378 SNNLSDVADAAAA
+378 SNNLSDVSDAAAA

-451 DVGSA
+451 NVAKA
-456 RTVLLVQGVQCNSN
+456 RTNLGINSTIENDAKYLQVSNNLSDVADVDTVKQN
-470 IESGAFNIF
+470 IGLDRFKQSPSETMIYPSSGQNPYRITIR
-479 YSPNGANSLRLANDG
+479 PNGDWG
-494 SWRVANS
+494 TWRDDTGTWEPLKIVA
-501 NGESIPLN
+501 
-509 VENGGIGSTTAA
+509 
-521 GGRFNLE
+521 
-528 LNKFGQ
+528 
-534 RIGETIVYSPDEK
+534 
-547 SYITINNDN
+547 
-556 WGVYGIIDPSNNTSG
+556 
-571 WKPLLIGQG
+571 G
-580 GTGATSDVGARD
+580 GTGATNKKDARL
-592 NLGLGNGSSPQFA
+592 NLNIPAAYKIIPDGTNILGWLIENNESGVF
-605 NLQLTRDEIGGGG
+605 
-618 WSSGTISFNSY
+618 SSGENVINKPADGHGWWTYNFKIHLRNQEGKPDFGVVEATSA
-629 ANGLRKG
+629 ANIMYIIVLTNGQWPHGWFKIVRENDNVQLRDLKLTQYDTGFSGHLELYNIQNNNPKGL
-636 YSTMYNEYQS
+636 TQLYNEFQ
-646 DLFKTT
+646 DGVLKTT
-652 ISTGNDITGRV
+652 LRTGNLENNRN
-663 SYLQFAENGTLSG
+663 SYLQWDENGSLWGVVNILSNDLYFGPHSVRKLHTRHGTLLVDG
-676 ANEIYLNSNLIS
+676 TA
-688 YGESLNLFNNTYD
+688 
-701 IQARLMTPVSPAGA
+701 TPYYYTFGNPDGRRSVTEFG
-715 YSWVGSTV
+715 TV
-723 YNYLSGQ
+723 EDGWIFYGQ
-730 VRFGGLASGGD
+730 VNRD
-741 NGIDRARLYVARGGN
+741 
-756 SGIVGNI
+756 
-763 DFYPDYGGWASA
+763 
-775 GRGWYGNCIQG
+775 
-786 GWGLE
+786 
-791 DSHMGAP
+791 
-798 FWAQIVSSNDGGWSP
+798 
-813 IVTGGTSSTGGYT
+813 
-826 LRAAFGCIS
+826 
-835 NGNNAWPET
+835 
-844 TIKLLGD
+844 
-851 GRFHRAFNFS
+851 
-861 TSGGIYTWGQDPW
+861 
-874 GGNYDFAR
+874 
-882 NATSDRCLKHD
+882 
-893 IIYTNGKE
+893 
-901 SFDRVMQ
+901 
-908 WLPTMFKYNGQ
+908 
-919 ETQRYGLIA
+919 
-928 QDLQQIDEQYVK
+928 
-940 LVPGAPIFEDEEYVD
+940 
-955 EDGETKIR
+955 
-963 SKQVG
+963 
-968 EKDGTYALDINVLL
+968 
-982 TDMACSM
+982 
-989 KYMGV
+989 
-994 QMQEQETKIADQQK
+994 
-1008 QIDELKELVQ
+1008 
-1018 KILDNK
+1018 

>member
-52 YDDEY
+52 YNDEY

-93 GEFQITIFVNEDN
+93 EEFQITIFVNEN
-106 DAGRLESVMLNG
+106 NEAGRLESVMLNG
-118 VLGSRILNGDKDSV
+118 VLGSRMLNGDKDSV

-148 PRNIPP
+148 PRDIPP

-165 DGSIDFPQYQP
+165 DGSIDYPQYQP

-204 LVDQQSE
+204 LVDQQAE

-275 DKKFMIGP
+275 DNKFMIGP

-306 TEAKFLQAAN
+306 TDAKFLQAAN

-365 NSTLENDAKYLQV
+365 NSTIENDAKYLQV
-378 SNNLSDVADAAAA
+378 SNNLSDVSDAAAA

-451 DVGSA
+451 NVAKA
-456 RTVLLVQGVQCNSN
+456 RTNLGINSTIENDAKYLQVSNNLSDVADVDTVKQN
-470 IESGAFNIF
+470 IGLDRFKQSPSETMIYPSSGQNPYRITIR
-479 YSPNGANSLRLANDG
+479 PNGDWG
-494 SWRVANS
+494 TWRDDTGTWEPLKIVA
-501 NGESIPLN
+501 
-509 VENGGIGSTTAA
+509 
-521 GGRFNLE
+521 
-528 LNKFGQ
+528 
-534 RIGETIVYSPDEK
+534 
-547 SYITINNDN
+547 
-556 WGVYGIIDPSNNTSG
+556 
-571 WKPLLIGQG
+571 G
-580 GTGATSDVGARD
+580 GTGATNKKDARL
-592 NLGLGNGSSPQFA
+592 NLNIPAAYKIIPDGTNILGWLIENNESGVF
-605 NLQLTRDEIGGGG
+605 
-618 WSSGTISFNSY
+618 SSGENVINKPADGHGWWTYNFKIHLRNQEGKPDFGVVEATSA
-629 ANGLRKG
+629 ANIMYIIVLTNGQWPHGWFKIVRENDNVQLRDLKLTQYDTGFSGQLELYNIQNNNPKGL
-636 YSTMYNEYQS
+636 TQLYNEFQ
-646 DLFKTT
+646 DGVLKTT
-652 ISTGNDITGRV
+652 LRTGNLENNRN
-663 SYLQFAENGTLSG
+663 SYLQWDENGSLWGVVNILSNDLYFGPHSVRKLHTRHGTLLVDG
-676 ANEIYLNSNLIS
+676 TA
-688 YGESLNLFNNTYD
+688 
-701 IQARLMTPVSPAGA
+701 TPYYYTFGNPDGRRSVTEFG
-715 YSWVGSTV
+715 TV
-723 YNYLSGQ
+723 EDGWIFYGQ
-730 VRFGGLASGGD
+730 VNRDLSKQLDVNGVVNASAFNQASD
-741 NGIDRARLYVARGGN
+741 RDLKENIEVISNAIDRVRA
-756 SGIVGNI
+756 I
-763 DFYPDYGGWASA
+763 
-775 GRGWYGNCIQG
+775 
-786 GWGLE
+786 
-791 DSHMGAP
+791 
-798 FWAQIVSSNDGGWSP
+798 
-813 IVTGGTSSTGGYT
+813 GGYT
-826 LRAAFGCIS
+826 YTLKE
-835 NGNNAWPET
+835 NGMPHA
-844 TIKLLGD
+844 G
-851 GRFHRAFNFS
+851 
-861 TSGGIYTWGQDPW
+861 
-874 GGNYDFAR
+874 
-882 NATSDRCLKHD
+882 
-893 IIYTNGKE
+893 
-901 SFDRVMQ
+901 V
-908 WLPTMFKYNGQ
+908 
-919 ETQRYGLIA
+919 IA
-928 QDLQQIDEQYVK
+928 QEVRDVLPEASGSFTK
-940 LVPGAPIFEDEEYVD
+940 YVD
-955 EDGETKIR
+955 LPGPT
-963 SKQVG
+963 Q
-968 EKDGTYALDINVLL
+968 DGTPLREEERFYSVDYAGITALL
-982 TDMACSM
+982 
-989 KYMGV
+989 V
-994 QMQEQETKIADQQK
+994 QAFKEMDEKITKLEEQQK

-1018 KILDNK
+1018 KLLDNK

>member
-52 YDDEY
+52 YNDEY

-93 GEFQITIFVNEDN
+93 EEFQITIFVNEN
-106 DAGRLESVMLNG
+106 NEAGRLESVMLNG
-118 VLGSRILNGDKDSV
+118 VLGSRMLNGDKDSV

-148 PRNIPP
+148 PRDIPP

-165 DGSIDFPQYQP
+165 DGSIDYPQYQP

-204 LVDQQSE
+204 LVDQQAE

-275 DKKFMIGP
+275 DNKFMIGP

-306 TEAKFLQAAN
+306 TDAKFLQAAN

-365 NSTLENDAKYLQV
+365 NSTIENDAKYLQV
-378 SNNLSDVADAAAA
+378 SNNLSDVSDAAAA

-451 DVGSA
+451 NVAKA
-456 RTVLLVQGVQCNSN
+456 RTNLGINSTIENDAKYLQVSNNLSDVADVDTVKQN
-470 IESGAFNIF
+470 IGLDRFKQSPSETMIYPSSGQNPYRITIR
-479 YSPNGANSLRLANDG
+479 PNGDWG
-494 SWRVANS
+494 TWRDDTGTWEPLKIVA
-501 NGESIPLN
+501 
-509 VENGGIGSTTAA
+509 
-521 GGRFNLE
+521 
-528 LNKFGQ
+528 
-534 RIGETIVYSPDEK
+534 
-547 SYITINNDN
+547 
-556 WGVYGIIDPSNNTSG
+556 
-571 WKPLLIGQG
+571 G
-580 GTGATSDVGARD
+580 GTGATNKKDARL
-592 NLGLGNGSSPQFA
+592 NLNIPAAYKIIPDGTNILGWLIENNESGVF
-605 NLQLTRDEIGGGG
+605 
-618 WSSGTISFNSY
+618 SSGENVINKPADGHGWWTYNFKIHLRNQEGKPDFGVVEATSA
-629 ANGLRKG
+629 ANIMYIIVLTNGQWPYGWFKIVRENDNVQLRDLKLTQYDTGFSGHLELYNIQNNNPKGL
-636 YSTMYNEYQS
+636 TQLYNEFQ
-646 DLFKTT
+646 DGVLKTT
-652 ISTGNDITGRV
+652 LRTGNLENNRN
-663 SYLQFAENGTLSG
+663 SYLQWDENGSLWGVVNILSNDLYFGPHSVRKLHTRHGTLLVDG
-676 ANEIYLNSNLIS
+676 TA
-688 YGESLNLFNNTYD
+688 
-701 IQARLMTPVSPAGA
+701 TPYYYTFGNPDGRRSVTEFG
-715 YSWVGSTV
+715 TV
-723 YNYLSGQ
+723 EDGWIFYGQ
-730 VRFGGLASGGD
+730 VNRDLSKQLDVNGVVNASAFNQASD
-741 NGIDRARLYVARGGN
+741 RDLKENIEVISNAIDRVRA
-756 SGIVGNI
+756 I
-763 DFYPDYGGWASA
+763 
-775 GRGWYGNCIQG
+775 
-786 GWGLE
+786 
-791 DSHMGAP
+791 
-798 FWAQIVSSNDGGWSP
+798 
-813 IVTGGTSSTGGYT
+813 GGYT
-826 LRAAFGCIS
+826 YTLKE
-835 NGNNAWPET
+835 NGMPHA
-844 TIKLLGD
+844 G
-851 GRFHRAFNFS
+851 
-861 TSGGIYTWGQDPW
+861 
-874 GGNYDFAR
+874 
-882 NATSDRCLKHD
+882 
-893 IIYTNGKE
+893 
-901 SFDRVMQ
+901 V
-908 WLPTMFKYNGQ
+908 
-919 ETQRYGLIA
+919 IA
-928 QDLQQIDEQYVK
+928 QEVRDVLPEASGSFTK
-940 LVPGAPIFEDEEYVD
+940 YVD
-955 EDGETKIR
+955 LPGPT
-963 SKQVG
+963 Q
-968 EKDGTYALDINVLL
+968 DGTPLREEERFYSVDYAGITALL
-982 TDMACSM
+982 
-989 KYMGV
+989 V
-994 QMQEQETKIADQQK
+994 QAFKEMDEKITKLEEQQK

-1018 KILDNK
+1018 KLLDNK

>member
-52 YDDEY
+52 YNDEY

-93 GEFQITIFVNEDN
+93 EEFQITIFVNEN
-106 DAGRLESVMLNG
+106 NEAGRLESVMLNG
-118 VLGSRILNGDKDSV
+118 VLGSRMLNGDKDSV

-148 PRNIPP
+148 PRDIPP

-165 DGSIDFPQYQP
+165 DGSIDYPQYQP

-204 LVDQQSE
+204 LVDQQAE

-275 DKKFMIGP
+275 DNKFMIGP

-306 TEAKFLQAAN
+306 TDAKFLQAAN

-365 NSTLENDAKYLQV
+365 NSTIENDAKYLQV
-378 SNNLSDVADAAAA
+378 SNNLSDVSDAAAA

-451 DVGSA
+451 NVAKA
-456 RTVLLVQGVQCNSN
+456 RTNLGINSTIENDAKYLQVSNNLSDVADVDTVKQN
-470 IESGAFNIF
+470 IGLDRFKQSPSETMIYPSSGQNPYRITIR
-479 YSPNGANSLRLANDG
+479 PNGDWG
-494 SWRVANS
+494 TWRDDTGTWEPLKIVA
-501 NGESIPLN
+501 
-509 VENGGIGSTTAA
+509 
-521 GGRFNLE
+521 
-528 LNKFGQ
+528 
-534 RIGETIVYSPDEK
+534 
-547 SYITINNDN
+547 
-556 WGVYGIIDPSNNTSG
+556 
-571 WKPLLIGQG
+571 G
-580 GTGATSDVGARD
+580 GTGATNKKDARL
-592 NLGLGNGSSPQFA
+592 NLNIPAAYKIIPDGTNILGWLIENNESGVF
-605 NLQLTRDEIGGGG
+605 
-618 WSSGTISFNSY
+618 SSGENVINKPADGHGWWTYNFKIHLRNQEGKPDFGVVEATSA
-629 ANGLRKG
+629 ANIMYIIVLTNGQWPHGWFKIVRENDNVQLRDLKLTQYDTGFSGHLELYNIQNNNPKGL
-636 YSTMYNEYQS
+636 TQLYNEFQ
-646 DLFKTT
+646 DGVLKTT
-652 ISTGNDITGRV
+652 LRTGNLENNRN
-663 SYLQFAENGTLSG
+663 SYLQWDENGSLWGVVNILSNDLYFGPHSVRKLHTRHGTLLVDG
-676 ANEIYLNSNLIS
+676 TA
-688 YGESLNLFNNTYD
+688 
-701 IQARLMTPVSPAGA
+701 TPYYYTFGNPDGRRSVTEFG
-715 YSWVGSTV
+715 TV
-723 YNYLSGQ
+723 EDGWIFYGQ
-730 VRFGGLASGGD
+730 VNRDLSKQLDVNGVVNASAFNQASD
-741 NGIDRARLYVARGGN
+741 RDLKENIEVISNAIDRVRA
-756 SGIVGNI
+756 I
-763 DFYPDYGGWASA
+763 
-775 GRGWYGNCIQG
+775 
-786 GWGLE
+786 
-791 DSHMGAP
+791 
-798 FWAQIVSSNDGGWSP
+798 
-813 IVTGGTSSTGGYT
+813 GGYT
-826 LRAAFGCIS
+826 YTLKE
-835 NGNNAWPET
+835 NGMPHA
-844 TIKLLGD
+844 G
-851 GRFHRAFNFS
+851 
-861 TSGGIYTWGQDPW
+861 
-874 GGNYDFAR
+874 
-882 NATSDRCLKHD
+882 
-893 IIYTNGKE
+893 
-901 SFDRVMQ
+901 V
-908 WLPTMFKYNGQ
+908 
-919 ETQRYGLIA
+919 IA
-928 QDLQQIDEQYVK
+928 QEVRDVLPEASGSFTK
-940 LVPGAPIFEDEEYVD
+940 YVD
-955 EDGETKIR
+955 LPGPT
-963 SKQVG
+963 Q
-968 EKDGTYALDINVLL
+968 DGTPLREEERFYSVDYAGITALL
-982 TDMACSM
+982 
-989 KYMGV
+989 V
-994 QMQEQETKIADQQK
+994 QAFKEMDEKITKLEEQQK

-1018 KILDNK
+1018 K